1 METFLLNLLK
11 TSLLGSLAILAML
24 VLKPLWRER
33 YRAKT
38 RCWLWLAL
46 AAFLL
51 LPVDFSVKNAPVQA
65 APPKDYT
72 LFVGTDKTA
81 IQSTDNLF
89 GDMAEKSGQSPA
101 QVRDTII
108 QRPVTNPEQKTTRYI
123 PVTTILFYGY
133 LAGAAAFL
141 LYQGVSYALFRRTVR
156 RWKRDVSRADYAA
169 MLSDTARD
177 LGVSAPEMIV
187 CEAISTP
194 AVTGLLRPRLLL
206 PHERYDV
213 QELRYI
219 LRHELCHL
227 KRRDMLLK
235 LVLLAANA
243 MHWFNP
249 VVYLMLRQADED
261 IELACDS
268 AATDGLELPERA
280 AYSRTLL
287 AAVQSSVRALPATT
301 CFGGTVERLKRRI
314 TNVLGAQK
322 KRGLGVVALVLA
334 LTLTAGCAISWGERA
349 QKNDDP
355 FADKSYTVD
364 ILLYEAP
371 AFTDGFTDGT
381 YPSFRTTTN
390 TAGEKYV
397 TLCDAWGSTSIYG
410 PMEEY
415 TLEKQSFYA
424 LFGSTKASPVDDL
437 IQNNKSAWSGHCEEA
452 SDGQPNQV
460 YLLKQKDGSVYLGL
474 AGDYE
479 EDGSELFCSVFRLN
493 EQVNPIYASMD
504 DYAAACVEDLKKGTM
519 TYSVSENNDYASRS
533 IEDTVAD
540 VRVTQLEQADS
551 LGNLSP
557 DGTVLELWYFQYEMK
572 PTNEAGMQIDVI
584 GGQELTDDGYL
595 NENWTH
601 YLTVLH
607 YTYGEKTGYQVIGTY
622 TGNDGLWYNGC
633 SYSGEEK
640 YYLHDFYVDYAGLD
654 LPKMFIPDLLN
665 DTAADGYGR
674 ANQCEARLISGDGSY
689 YFYAPITAW
698 ACNPGTEFW
707 YSRYDT
713 GSYFNAKKLEQ
724 SLDEAKAEW
733 ESTGAKAEKTDA
745 GWRFV
750 THEGM
755 SNTIVTLFDAPDG
768 TCYEV
773 TTHWTFDGSTEENQW
788 GWNRDRAVEGEAV
801 ILQAMVNSFRTSKIL
816 FTDGSPNGSES
827 SDPAPDDTAFQADL
841 QLASNGGASWLSLN
855 TDGMAVGGHD
865 PKDSAP
871 TVLLDTC
878 DYKEYDPSESS
889 PSGSAVPPGGGN
901 PLALCLSLSNSARFT
916 FYEGSDFMLY
926 QHGDTRYYK
935 VSSYGDYATIFDAML
950 AWYNKTPDKEATFES
965 DLVLASNAATVDIL
979 AFCPASGESGSHAP
993 LLTGYSVALD
1003 SYEYKPIDKPK
1014 NLDGLDSVELWPHNA
1029 QATCLIF
1036 YKGTNTVKYVSG
1048 KSERYYRAVGD
1059 FSIVD
1064 NDGRTL
1070 YDLMR
1075 VWYDTAEY
1083 SDMLTSDVRAQ
1094 SKSFSWQE
1102 AAQNW
1107 ANAYYGT
1114 QKEVTS
1120 GSIYKFTWLNVT
1132 VNPAEETTQA
1142 KRKAGEID
1150 DNTYC
1155 FAVRVEFTAE
1165 SANALQSAMAGNT
1178 VKCENPA
1185 APKDAYE
1192 FYRCCTIQ
1200 LRDDGRWYG
1209 TELGTGWLCAIPK
1222 KEGLPPPFFAVF
1234 QRRAGKS
1241 TGTSQRYVV

>member
-38 RCWLWLAL
+38 RCWLWLAM

-141 LYQGVSYALFRRTVR
+141 LYQGISYAHFRRTVR

-169 MLSDTARD
+169 MLSNTARD

-280 AYSRTLL
+280 AYSRTL
-287 AAVQSSVRALPATT
+287 PATT

-322 KRGLGVVALVLA
+322 KRGLGIVALVLA
-334 LTLTAGCAISWGERA
+334 LTLTAGCAVSWGERA

-364 ILLYEAP
+364 TLLYEAP
-371 AFTDGFTDGT
+371 GFTDGFTDGA
-381 YPSFRTTTN
+381 YPTFRTATN
-390 TAGEKYV
+390 PAGEKYV
-397 TLCDAWGSTSIYG
+397 TMFNDLGYALIYG

-415 TLEKQSFYA
+415 KLEKQSFYA
-424 LFGSTKASPVDDL
+424 LFGNTRDASPVDDL
-437 IQNNKSAWSGHCEEA
+437 MQHNKSAWTGYCEEA
-452 SDGQPNQV
+452 KDSQPYQA
-460 YLLKQKDGSVYLGL
+460 YLLEQEDGTIYLGL
-474 AGDYE
+474 SADYA
-479 EDGSELFCSVFRLN
+479 EDGSECFCMVYRL
-493 EQVNPIYASMD
+493 EKEDDTIYPSMD

-540 VRVTQLEQADS
+540 VRVTRLEQGDS

-572 PTNEAGMQIDVI
+572 PTNEAGVQIDVI

-595 NENWTH
+595 NEHWTH

-607 YTYGEKTGYQVIGTY
+607 YTYGEKTGYQIIGTSMS
-622 TGNDGLWYNGC
+622 NDGLWYNGC
-633 SYSGEEK
+633 GYGVDLK

-654 LPKMFIPDLLN
+654 LPKMYIPNLVDGLVE
-665 DTAADGYGR
+665 DGYGHG
-674 ANQCEARLISGDGSY
+674 NSVEGRLISGNGNY
-689 YFYAPITAW
+689 RFYAPISGWTYKPDAKY
-698 ACNPGTEFW
+698 AEYW
-707 YSRYDT
+707 YSSYNT
-713 GSYFNAKKLEQ
+713 GSYFSVTEVDH
-724 SLDEAKAEW
+724 SLYDEKPEW
-733 ESTGAKAEKTDA
+733 ESAGYTAEWIDESC
-745 GWRFV
+745 RFV

-755 SNTIVTLFDAPDG
+755 SNTVVTLFNGPNN
-768 TCYEV
+768 TCYIVEI
-773 TTHWTFDGSTEENQW
+773 HWLFDGSTEENQW
-788 GWNRDRAVEGEAV
+788 GWNRDRAVEEEAV

-816 FTDGSPNGSES
+816 PTTDPVLD
-827 SDPAPDDTAFQADL
+827 DPAFKADL
-841 QLASNGGASWLSLN
+841 QLATNGGASWMYLSKNSAAVSDCNMRNVSPAVKLDECSYTLLN
-855 TDGMAVGGHD
+855 KDFTPADG
-865 PKDSAP
+865 
-871 TVLLDTC
+871 TQVLELW
-878 DYKEYDPSESS
+878 
-889 PSGSAVPPGGGN
+889 
-901 PLALCLSLSNSARFT
+901 LSNNDDSHFA
-916 FYEGSDFMLY
+916 FYEGTNVMLY
-926 QHGDTRYYK
+926 QRDDARYYK
-935 VSSYGDYATIFDAML
+935 VSNFGDYATLYNAML
-950 AWYNKTPDKEATFES
+950 AWFNSAQSGTEPSDASSATTT
-965 DLVLASNAATVDIL
+965 NAVSRDSLIKA
-979 AFCPASGESGSHAP
+979 A
-993 LLTGYSVALD
+993 D
-1003 SYEYKPIDKPK
+1003 SYVDLGGYLWYTAGGKFCRWHE
-1014 NLDGLDSVELWPHNA
+1014 GGSVE
-1029 QATCLIF
+1029 
-1036 YKGTNTVKYVSG
+1036 TVCDLPLDYDTPVSA
-1048 KSERYYRAVGD
+1048 SL
-1059 FSIVD
+1059 STQD
-1064 NDGRTL
+1064 NRILMNYHIGGAIMGSFITDL
-1070 YDLMR
+1070 YDTDGKKLSSINGYNAIAISGDIIVMTDHFMPTPNNMSIS
-1075 VWYDTAEY
+1075 YDCGKTFTEFGDKDWFYGSA
-1083 SDMLTSDVRAQ
+1083 LTED
-1094 SKSFSWQE
+1094 
-1102 AAQNW
+1102 
-1107 ANAYYGT
+1107 GT
-1114 QKEVTS
+1114 YVTS
-1120 GSIYKFTWLNVT
+1120 VNSSLEIRDGYVYTTAVYDINHEKSDDPLVT
-1132 VNPAEETTQA
+1132 H
-1142 KRKAGEID
+1142 
-1150 DNTYC
+1150 
-1155 FAVRVEFTAE
+1155 AVRI
-1165 SANALQSAMAGNT
+1165 SI
-1178 VKCENPA
+1178 K
-1185 APKDAYE
+1185 
-1192 FYRCCTIQ
+1192 
-1200 LRDDGRWYG
+1200 
-1209 TELGTGWLCAIPK
+1209 TGAQEILD
-1222 KEGLPPPFFAVF
+1222 
-1234 QRRAGKS
+1234 
-1241 TGTSQRYVV
+1241 

>member
-46 AAFLL
+46 AVFLL

-65 APPKDYT
+65 EPPKDYT
-72 LFVGTDKTA
+72 LFVGTDKTT

-101 QVRDTII
+101 AVRDTII

-156 RWKRDVSRADYAA
+156 RWKRDVARADYAA

-334 LTLTAGCAISWGERA
+334 LTLTAGCAVGWGERA
-349 QKNDDP
+349 QTQKNDDP

-504 DYAAACVEDLKKGTM
+504 DYAAACVEDLKQGTM
-519 TYSVSENNDYASRS
+519 TYYTSENGNYGSQAV
-533 IEDTVAD
+533 EDTVAD
-540 VRVTQLEQADS
+540 VRVTQLEFADS

-572 PTNEAGMQIDVI
+572 PTNEAGVEIEPV
-584 GGQELTDDGYL
+584 GGQYVTDDGYL
-595 NENWTH
+595 RESWTH
-601 YLTVLH
+601 YLTVLR

-622 TGNDGLWYNGC
+622 TGNDGLWYDGC
-633 SYSGEEK
+633 NYSGEEK
-640 YYLHDFYVDYAGLD
+640 YYLHDFYIDYAGLD
-654 LPKMFIPDLLN
+654 LPKMFIPNLLN
-665 DTAADGYGR
+665 AATDGYGR

-755 SNTIVTLFDAPDG
+755 SNTIVALFDAPDG

-788 GWNRDRAVEGEAV
+788 GWNRDRAVEGEAEV
-801 ILQAMVNSFRTSKIL
+801 LRAMVRSFTVNW
-816 FTDGSPNGSES
+816 DADAAA
-827 SDPAPDDTAFQADL
+827 DPALDDSDFQADL
-841 QLASNGGASWLSLN
+841 QLASNGGAAWMYLSKNSAAVSDCNMRNVTPTVKLDECSYALLNEEFTPDDGKQTLTLWLSN
-855 TDGMAVGGHD
+855 N
-865 PKDSAP
+865 DS
-871 TVLLDTC
+871 
-878 DYKEYDPSESS
+878 SH
-889 PSGSAVPPGGGN
+889 
-901 PLALCLSLSNSARFT
+901 LA
-916 FYEGSDFMLY
+916 FYEGTNVMLY
-926 QHGDTRYYK
+926 QRDDARYYK
-935 VSSYGDYATIFDAML
+935 VSNFGDYATLYDAML
-950 AWYNKTPDKEATFES
+950 AWFNSAQSGTETS
-965 DLVLASNAATVDIL
+965 DASSTTTTNAVSRDSLIKAADSYVDLGGYLWYTAGGKFYRWHEGGSVEVLHDLPVNDVTDTTVDATLSVVSDQVALRYYIGGGIMGSFVTEL
-979 AFCPASGESGSHAP
+979 YGADGKQSATLYGYESIAISGSTIVETTKFPPTVNNLRLSTDGGKTWTSIGDADYFYGSVTEDGSSISYFP
-993 LLTGYSVALD
+993 GALEIRDGYVYTTAVYD
-1003 SYEYKPIDKPK
+1003 IDHQK
-1014 NLDGLDSVELWPHNA
+1014 
-1029 QATCLIF
+1029 
-1036 YKGTNTVKYVSG
+1036 
-1048 KSERYYRAVGD
+1048 
-1059 FSIVD
+1059 
-1064 NDGRTL
+1064 
-1070 YDLMR
+1070 
-1075 VWYDTAEY
+1075 
-1083 SDMLTSDVRAQ
+1083 TSDPL
-1094 SKSFSWQE
+1094 
-1102 AAQNW
+1102 
-1107 ANAYYGT
+1107 
-1114 QKEVTS
+1114 VTHS
-1120 GSIYKFTWLNVT
+1120 
-1132 VNPAEETTQA
+1132 
-1142 KRKAGEID
+1142 
-1150 DNTYC
+1150 
-1155 FAVRVEFTAE
+1155 VRV
-1165 SANALQSAMAGNT
+1165 NL
-1178 VKCENPA
+1178 K
-1185 APKDAYE
+1185 
-1192 FYRCCTIQ
+1192 
-1200 LRDDGRWYG
+1200 
-1209 TELGTGWLCAIPK
+1209 TGAQEILD
-1222 KEGLPPPFFAVF
+1222 
-1234 QRRAGKS
+1234 
-1241 TGTSQRYVV
+1241 

>member
-156 RWKRDVSRADYAA
+156 RWKRDVARADYAA

-322 KRGLGVVALVLA
+322 KRGLGIVALVLA
-334 LTLTAGCAISWGERA
+334 LTLTAGCATSWGSRDA
-349 QKNDDP
+349 STAP
-355 FADKSYTVD
+355 FDGSRYNPMFVFGNSELTTGKDFRPLYYVSDGNGFSVQLSQGNGAKSVALTYGSTVAVYMP
-364 ILLYEAP
+364 LESVTLTQEN
-371 AFTDGFTDGT
+371 FDGT
-381 YPSFRTTTN
+381 LLPDLDTLRGDNKAAWRVQLPDNFDDHDPEASPNLVFLLEQEDGTLYLCIGYHFEGGDAFPEDTDRIRWVYRLEKEDDTLYPSM
-390 TAGEKYV
+390 
-397 TLCDAWGSTSIYG
+397 DA
-410 PMEEY
+410 
-415 TLEKQSFYA
+415 
-424 LFGSTKASPVDDL
+424 
-437 IQNNKSAWSGHCEEA
+437 
-452 SDGQPNQV
+452 
-460 YLLKQKDGSVYLGL
+460 
-474 AGDYE
+474 
-479 EDGSELFCSVFRLN
+479 
-493 EQVNPIYASMD
+493 
-504 DYAAACVEDLKKGTM
+504 YAAAQVEKLKKSTM
-519 TYSVSENNDYASRS
+519 SYCTSEDGNYASQVA
-533 IEDTVAD
+533 EDTVAD
-540 VRVTQLEQADS
+540 VRVTQLEQGDS

-572 PTNEAGMQIDVI
+572 PTNEAGVEIEPV
-584 GGQELTDDGYL
+584 GGQYVTDDGYL
-595 NENWTH
+595 RESRTH
-601 YLTVLH
+601 YLTVLR
-607 YTYGEKTGYQVIGTY
+607 YAYGEKTGYQVIGTY
-622 TGNDGLWYNGC
+622 TGNDGLWYDGC

-640 YYLHDFYVDYAGLD
+640 YYLHDFYIDYAGLD
-654 LPKMFIPDLLN
+654 LPKMFIPNLLN
-665 DTAADGYGR
+665 AATDGYGR

-788 GWNRDRAVEGEAV
+788 GWNRDRAVEGEAEV
-801 ILQAMVNSFRTSKIL
+801 LRAMVRSFTVNW
-816 FTDGSPNGSES
+816 DADAAA
-827 SDPAPDDTAFQADL
+827 DPALDDSDFQADL
-841 QLASNGGASWLSLN
+841 QLASNGGAAWMFLYRDNAAITDRDMLNVTPTVRLDECSYALLHDKFTPADGARSLTLWLSNNDSSHLAFFEG
-855 TDGMAVGGHD
+855 TDI
-865 PKDSAP
+865 
-871 TVLLDTC
+871 
-878 DYKEYDPSESS
+878 
-889 PSGSAVPPGGGN
+889 
-901 PLALCLSLSNSARFT
+901 
-916 FYEGSDFMLY
+916 MLY
-926 QHGDTRYYK
+926 QRDDAYYYK
-935 VSSYGDYATIFDAML
+935 VSDYGDYATLYDAML
-950 AWYNKTPDKEATFES
+950 AWFNSAQSGTEPSDASSATTTNAVS
-965 DLVLASNAATVDIL
+965 RDSLIKAADSYVDLGGYLWYTAGGKLCRWREGGSVETIDTLPIDSLTDSPVRATLSIR
-979 AFCPASGESGSHAP
+979 GSR
-993 LLTGYSVALD
+993 VALNYHIGGATMGTYVTELYNPD
-1003 SYEYKPIDKPK
+1003 GEQYVKIDGYESIAFDNHGNIVKTLQFPPAQNNLSISYD
-1014 NLDGLDSVELWPHNA
+1014 
-1029 QATCLIF
+1029 
-1036 YKGTNTVKYVSG
+1036 SG
-1048 KSERYYRAVGD
+1048 KTWTSIGDADYFYGSVTEDGSSISYFPGALEIRDGYVYTTAV
-1059 FSIVD
+1059 
-1064 NDGRTL
+1064 
-1070 YDLMR
+1070 YDI
-1075 VWYDTAEY
+1075 DHQK
-1083 SDMLTSDVRAQ
+1083 TSDPL
-1094 SKSFSWQE
+1094 
-1102 AAQNW
+1102 
-1107 ANAYYGT
+1107 
-1114 QKEVTS
+1114 VTHS
-1120 GSIYKFTWLNVT
+1120 
-1132 VNPAEETTQA
+1132 
-1142 KRKAGEID
+1142 
-1150 DNTYC
+1150 
-1155 FAVRVEFTAE
+1155 VRV
-1165 SANALQSAMAGNT
+1165 NL
-1178 VKCENPA
+1178 K
-1185 APKDAYE
+1185 
-1192 FYRCCTIQ
+1192 
-1200 LRDDGRWYG
+1200 
-1209 TELGTGWLCAIPK
+1209 TGAQEILD
-1222 KEGLPPPFFAVF
+1222 
-1234 QRRAGKS
+1234 
-1241 TGTSQRYVV
+1241 

>member
-46 AAFLL
+46 AVFLL

-156 RWKRDVSRADYAA
+156 RWKRDVTRADYAA
-169 MLSDTARD
+169 MLSDTAHD

-334 LTLTAGCAISWGERA
+334 LTLTAGCAVSWGERA

-364 ILLYEAP
+364 TLLYEAP
-371 AFTDGFTDGT
+371 GFTDGFTDGA
-381 YPSFRTTTN
+381 YPTFRTATN
-390 TAGEKYV
+390 PAGEKYV
-397 TLCDAWGSTSIYG
+397 TMFNDLGYALIYG

-415 TLEKQSFYA
+415 KLEKQSFYA
-424 LFGSTKASPVDDL
+424 LFGNTRDASPVDDL
-437 IQNNKSAWSGHCEEA
+437 MQHNKSAWTGYCEEA
-452 SDGQPNQV
+452 KDSQPYQA
-460 YLLKQKDGSVYLGL
+460 YLLEQEDGTIYLGL
-474 AGDYE
+474 SADYA
-479 EDGSELFCSVFRLN
+479 EDGSECFCMVYRLN
-493 EQVNPIYASMD
+493 EQINPIYASMD
-504 DYAAACVEDLKKGTM
+504 DYAAACVAELKKGTM

-540 VRVTQLEQADS
+540 VRVTRLEQGDS

-572 PTNEAGMQIDVI
+572 PTNEADMQIDVI

-607 YTYGEKTGYQVIGTY
+607 YTSGEKTGYQIIGTSMS
-622 TGNDGLWYNGC
+622 NDGLWYNGC
-633 SYSGEEK
+633 GYGVDLK

-654 LPKMFIPDLLN
+654 LPKMYIPNLVDGLVE
-665 DTAADGYGR
+665 DGYGHG
-674 ANQCEARLISGDGSY
+674 NTVEGRLISGNGNYS
-689 YFYAPITAW
+689 FYVPISGWTYKPDAEY
-698 ACNPGTEFW
+698 AEYW
-707 YSRYDT
+707 YSSYNT
-713 GSYFNAKKLEQ
+713 GSYFSVTEVDH
-724 SLDEAKAEW
+724 SLYDEKPEW
-733 ESTGAKAEKTDA
+733 ESAGYTAEWIDESC
-745 GWRFV
+745 RFV

-755 SNTIVTLFDAPDG
+755 SNTVVTLFNGPNN
-768 TCYEV
+768 TCYIVEI
-773 TTHWTFDGSTEENQW
+773 HWLFDGSTEENQW
-788 GWNRDRAVEGEAV
+788 GWNRDRAVEEEAV

-816 FTDGSPNGSES
+816 PTTDPVLD
-827 SDPAPDDTAFQADL
+827 DPAFKADL
-841 QLASNGGASWLSLN
+841 QLATNGGASWMYLSKNSAAVSDCNMRNVSPAVKLDECSYTLLN
-855 TDGMAVGGHD
+855 KDFTPADG
-865 PKDSAP
+865 
-871 TVLLDTC
+871 TQVLELW
-878 DYKEYDPSESS
+878 
-889 PSGSAVPPGGGN
+889 
-901 PLALCLSLSNSARFT
+901 LSNNDDSHFA
-916 FYEGSDFMLY
+916 FYEGTNVMLY
-926 QHGDTRYYK
+926 QRDDARYYK
-935 VSSYGDYATIFDAML
+935 VSNFGDYATLYNAML
-950 AWYNKTPDKEATFES
+950 AWFNSAQSGTETS
-965 DLVLASNAATVDIL
+965 DASSTTTTNAVTRDSLIKSA
-979 AFCPASGESGSHAP
+979 
-993 LLTGYSVALD
+993 D
-1003 SYEYKPIDKPK
+1003 SYVDHGGYLWYTAGGKFYRWHE
-1014 NLDGLDSVELWPHNA
+1014 GGSVETVCDLPLDYDTPVSASLSTQDDRILMNYHIGG
-1029 QATCLIF
+1029 ATMGSFI
-1036 YKGTNTVKYVSG
+1036 T
-1048 KSERYYRAVGD
+1048 D
-1059 FSIVD
+1059 
-1064 NDGRTL
+1064 L
-1070 YDLMR
+1070 YDTDGKKLSSINGYNAIAISGDIIVMTDHFMPTPNNMSIS
-1075 VWYDTAEY
+1075 YDCGKTFTEFGDKDWFYGSA
-1083 SDMLTSDVRAQ
+1083 LTED
-1094 SKSFSWQE
+1094 
-1102 AAQNW
+1102 
-1107 ANAYYGT
+1107 GT
-1114 QKEVTS
+1114 YVTS
-1120 GSIYKFTWLNVT
+1120 VNSSLEIRDGYVYTTAVYDINHEKSDDPLVT
-1132 VNPAEETTQA
+1132 H
-1142 KRKAGEID
+1142 
-1150 DNTYC
+1150 
-1155 FAVRVEFTAE
+1155 AVRI
-1165 SANALQSAMAGNT
+1165 SI
-1178 VKCENPA
+1178 K
-1185 APKDAYE
+1185 
-1192 FYRCCTIQ
+1192 
-1200 LRDDGRWYG
+1200 
-1209 TELGTGWLCAIPK
+1209 TGAQEILD
-1222 KEGLPPPFFAVF
+1222 
-1234 QRRAGKS
+1234 
-1241 TGTSQRYVV
+1241 

>member
-51 LPVDFSVKNAPVQA
+51 LPIDFSVKNAPVQA

-141 LYQGVSYALFRRTVR
+141 LYQGVSYAHFRRTVR
-156 RWKRDVSRADYAA
+156 RWKRDVARVDYASL
-169 MLSDTARD
+169 LSDTARD

-322 KRGLGVVALVLA
+322 KRGLGIVALVLA
-334 LTLTAGCAISWGERA
+334 LTLTAGCAVSWGEGP
-349 QKNDDP
+349 QNSSP
-355 FADKSYTVD
+355 FDGSRYEASFVAENTGITIGENCYFFRSLSGLYCQLSQAEDGDTVT
-364 ILLYEAP
+364 LLYGSESL
-371 AFTDGFTDGT
+371 
-381 YPSFRTTTN
+381 SFSPMER
-390 TAGEKYV
+390 V
-397 TLCDAWGSTSIYG
+397 TLTDENFETTFFPDMAALRSDNKAAWRVRL
-410 PMEEY
+410 P
-415 TLEKQSFYA
+415 
-424 LFGSTKASPVDDL
+424 DDFDDRDPEAAPNL
-437 IQNNKSAWSGHCEEA
+437 IF
-452 SDGQPNQV
+452 
-460 YLLKQKDGSVYLGL
+460 LLKQNDGALYLCIGYHFDSGDVYTKGAENIRWIYRL
-474 AGDYE
+474 DQ
-479 EDGSELFCSVFRLN
+479 EDN
-493 EQVNPIYASMD
+493 TIYASMD
-504 DYAAACVEDLKKGTM
+504 AYVAACVEELKSGTM
-519 TYSVSENNDYASRS
+519 TYYVEGAGAV
-533 IEDTVAD
+533 EDTVAD
-540 VRVTQLEQADS
+540 VRVTQLEFADS

-595 NENWTH
+595 NEHWTH

-607 YTYGEKTGYQVIGTY
+607 YTSGEKTGYQIIGTSMS
-622 TGNDGLWYNGC
+622 NDGLWYNGC
-633 SYSGEEK
+633 SYGVDLK

-654 LPKMFIPDLLN
+654 LPKMYIPDLVDGLVE
-665 DTAADGYGR
+665 DGYGHG
-674 ANQCEARLISGDGSY
+674 NSVEGRLVSGSTYNFCY
-689 YFYAPITAW
+689 YYVPITGW
-698 ACNPGTEFW
+698 ACSPGTDYW

-713 GSYFNAKKLEQ
+713 GSYFSVKKLERGIN
-724 SLDEAKAEW
+724 DAKAEW
-733 ESTGAKAEKTDA
+733 ESTGVTGEKVDT
-745 GWRFV
+745 GCWRYV

-755 SNTIVTLFDAPDG
+755 SNTIVTLFAGPNN
-768 TCYEV
+768 TTYEV
-773 TTHWTFDGSTEENQW
+773 EIHWLFDGSTEENQW
-788 GWNRDRAVEGEAV
+788 GWNHDRAVEEEAV
-801 ILQAMVNSFRTSKIL
+801 ILQAMVKHFTINGGIY
-816 FTDGSPNGSES
+816 FTDGSSDSES
-827 SDPAPDDTAFQADL
+827 PADTAFLTDL
-841 QLASNGGASWLSLN
+841 QLAANGGIESLTLFPAATSSIISPCEPVSTEGSELHVDLSNYGYSSTSEPENISLLNHIRIDLKGDSQSWF
-855 TDGMAVGGHD
+855 
-865 PKDSAP
+865 
-871 TVLLDTC
+871 
-878 DYKEYDPSESS
+878 ESYQ
-889 PSGSAVPPGGGN
+889 GGN
-901 PLALCLSLSNSARFT
+901 VIGYCAENRPT
-916 FYEGSDFMLY
+916 E
-926 QHGDTRYYK
+926 YY
-935 VSSYGDYATIFDAML
+935 
-950 AWYNKTPDKEATFES
+950 
-965 DLVLASNAATVDIL
+965 L
-979 AFCPASGESGSHAP
+979 AF
-993 LLTGYSVALD
+993 
-1003 SYEYKPIDKPK
+1003 
-1014 NLDGLDSVELWPHNA
+1014 
-1029 QATCLIF
+1029 
-1036 YKGTNTVKYVSG
+1036 
-1048 KSERYYRAVGD
+1048 GD
-1059 FSIVD
+1059 F
-1064 NDGRTL
+1064 GKYATL
-1070 YDLMR
+1070 YDVILEWYHSAQSGTKPSDASSTTTTNAVSR
-1075 VWYDTAEY
+1075 DSLIKAADSYVDLGGYLWYTAGGKFCRWREGGSVETVCDLPLDYDTPVSASLSTQDNRILMNYHIGGATMGSFITDLYDTDGKKLSSINGYNAIAISGDIIVMTDHFMPTPNNMSISYDCGKTFTEFGDKDWFY
-1083 SDMLTSDVRAQ
+1083 GSALTED
-1094 SKSFSWQE
+1094 
-1102 AAQNW
+1102 
-1107 ANAYYGT
+1107 GT
-1114 QKEVTS
+1114 YVTS
-1120 GSIYKFTWLNVT
+1120 VNSSLEIRDGYVYTTAVYDINHEKSDDPLVT
-1132 VNPAEETTQA
+1132 H
-1142 KRKAGEID
+1142 
-1150 DNTYC
+1150 
-1155 FAVRVEFTAE
+1155 AVRI
-1165 SANALQSAMAGNT
+1165 SI
-1178 VKCENPA
+1178 K
-1185 APKDAYE
+1185 
-1192 FYRCCTIQ
+1192 
-1200 LRDDGRWYG
+1200 
-1209 TELGTGWLCAIPK
+1209 TGAQEILD
-1222 KEGLPPPFFAVF
+1222 
-1234 QRRAGKS
+1234 
-1241 TGTSQRYVV
+1241 

>member
-46 AAFLL
+46 AVFLL

-72 LFVGTDKTA
+72 LFVGTDKTT

-156 RWKRDVSRADYAA
+156 RWKRDVSRADYASL
-169 MLSDTARD
+169 LSDTARD

-206 PHERYDV
+206 PHEHYDV

-219 LRHELCHL
+219 LRHELWHL

-334 LTLTAGCAISWGERA
+334 LTLTAGCAVSWGERA
-349 QKNDDP
+349 QTQKNDDP

-572 PTNEAGMQIDVI
+572 PTNEAGAQINIV

-607 YTYGEKTGYQVIGTY
+607 YTSGEKTGYQIIGT
-622 TGNDGLWYNGC
+622 TMSNDGLFYNGC
-633 SYSGEEK
+633 GYSGEETS
-640 YYLHDFYVDYAGLD
+640 YLHDFYVDYAGLE
-654 LPKMFIPDLLN
+654 LPKMFIPNLLN
-665 DTAADGYGR
+665 AATDGYGR

-768 TCYEV
+768 ICYEV

-788 GWNRDRAVEGEAV
+788 GWNRDRAVEGEAA
-801 ILQAMVNSFRTSKIL
+801 ILQAMTDSFTITGKIL
-816 FTDGSPNGSES
+816 LSQEDASAASTGFDALDAALDALGDMNVTADPLGHAVMVPNATAKWDDRNGTNIAYRAEIAKQFRQYSWKEAS
-827 SDPAPDDTAFQADL
+827 NVAQFGEEVLSVQCGRWNFYLYSNYKNVLSFFDQESDPKGYPYAFEITNAGAENAVWDAFYKWYEEAVAADNGKQTVTPAATDTLSRASITKSADSYVDNDDYL
-841 QLASNGGASWLSLN
+841 WYISGGKLCRWR
-855 TDGMAVGGHD
+855 
-865 PKDSAP
+865 
-871 TVLLDTC
+871 
-878 DYKEYDPSESS
+878 E
-889 PSGSAVPPGGGN
+889 GSAVETICTLPIDSLTDSPVR
-901 PLALCLSLSNSARFT
+901 ATLSI
-916 FYEGSDFMLY
+916 M
-926 QHGDTRYYK
+926 
-935 VSSYGDYATIFDAML
+935 VSR
-950 AWYNKTPDKEATFES
+950 
-965 DLVLASNAATVDIL
+965 
-979 AFCPASGESGSHAP
+979 
-993 LLTGYSVALD
+993 VALRYHIGGATMGTYVTELYNSD
-1003 SYEYKPIDKPK
+1003 GEQYVKIDGYESIAFDNHGNIVKTLQFPPAQNNLSISYD
-1014 NLDGLDSVELWPHNA
+1014 
-1029 QATCLIF
+1029 
-1036 YKGTNTVKYVSG
+1036 SG
-1048 KSERYYRAVGD
+1048 KTWTAIGDADYFYGSVTEDGSSISYFPGALEIRDGYVYTTAV
-1059 FSIVD
+1059 
-1064 NDGRTL
+1064 
-1070 YDLMR
+1070 YDI
-1075 VWYDTAEY
+1075 DHQK
-1083 SDMLTSDVRAQ
+1083 TSDPL
-1094 SKSFSWQE
+1094 
-1102 AAQNW
+1102 
-1107 ANAYYGT
+1107 
-1114 QKEVTS
+1114 VTHS
-1120 GSIYKFTWLNVT
+1120 
-1132 VNPAEETTQA
+1132 
-1142 KRKAGEID
+1142 
-1150 DNTYC
+1150 
-1155 FAVRVEFTAE
+1155 VRV
-1165 SANALQSAMAGNT
+1165 NL
-1178 VKCENPA
+1178 K
-1185 APKDAYE
+1185 
-1192 FYRCCTIQ
+1192 
-1200 LRDDGRWYG
+1200 
-1209 TELGTGWLCAIPK
+1209 TGAQEILD
-1222 KEGLPPPFFAVF
+1222 
-1234 QRRAGKS
+1234 
-1241 TGTSQRYVV
+1241 

>member
-46 AAFLL
+46 AVFLL

-72 LFVGTDKTA
+72 LFVGTDKTT

-156 RWKRDVSRADYAA
+156 RWKRDVSRADYASL
-169 MLSDTARD
+169 LSDTARD

-206 PHERYDV
+206 PHEHYDV

-334 LTLTAGCAISWGERA
+334 LTLTAGCAVSWGERA
-349 QKNDDP
+349 QTQKNDDP

-572 PTNEAGMQIDVI
+572 PTNEAGAQINIV

-607 YTYGEKTGYQVIGTY
+607 YTSGEKTGYQIIGTY

-788 GWNRDRAVEGEAV
+788 GWNRDRAVEGEAEV
-801 ILQAMVNSFRTSKIL
+801 LRAMVRSFTVNW
-816 FTDGSPNGSES
+816 DADAAA
-827 SDPAPDDTAFQADL
+827 DPALDDSDFQADL
-841 QLASNGGASWLSLN
+841 QLASNGGAAWMYLSKNSAAVSDCNMRNVTPTVKLDECSYALLNEEFTPDDGKQTLTLWLSN
-855 TDGMAVGGHD
+855 N
-865 PKDSAP
+865 DS
-871 TVLLDTC
+871 
-878 DYKEYDPSESS
+878 SH
-889 PSGSAVPPGGGN
+889 
-901 PLALCLSLSNSARFT
+901 LA
-916 FYEGSDFMLY
+916 FYEGTNVMLY
-926 QHGDTRYYK
+926 QRDDARYYK
-935 VSSYGDYATIFDAML
+935 VSNFGDYATLYDAML
-950 AWYNKTPDKEATFES
+950 AWFNSAQSGTETS
-965 DLVLASNAATVDIL
+965 DASSTTTTNAVSRDSLIKA
-979 AFCPASGESGSHAP
+979 A
-993 LLTGYSVALD
+993 D
-1003 SYEYKPIDKPK
+1003 SY
-1014 NLDGLDSVELWPHNA
+1014 
-1029 QATCLIF
+1029 
-1036 YKGTNTVKYVSG
+1036 
-1048 KSERYYRAVGD
+1048 
-1059 FSIVD
+1059 VD
-1064 NDGRTL
+1064 NDDYLWYISGGKLCRWHEGGSVETLRELPYNDVTDQPAIATLAVEYDQVALRWHIGGATTGTTMLELYGADGKRTMEL
-1070 YDLMR
+1070 DGSAPFAISGSTIVETTKFPPTVNNLRLSTDGGKTWTSIGDADYFYGSVTEDGSSISYFPGALEIRDGYVYTAAVYDI
-1075 VWYDTAEY
+1075 DHQK
-1083 SDMLTSDVRAQ
+1083 TSDPL
-1094 SKSFSWQE
+1094 
-1102 AAQNW
+1102 
-1107 ANAYYGT
+1107 
-1114 QKEVTS
+1114 VTHS
-1120 GSIYKFTWLNVT
+1120 
-1132 VNPAEETTQA
+1132 
-1142 KRKAGEID
+1142 
-1150 DNTYC
+1150 
-1155 FAVRVEFTAE
+1155 VRV
-1165 SANALQSAMAGNT
+1165 NL
-1178 VKCENPA
+1178 K
-1185 APKDAYE
+1185 
-1192 FYRCCTIQ
+1192 
-1200 LRDDGRWYG
+1200 
-1209 TELGTGWLCAIPK
+1209 TGAQEILD
-1222 KEGLPPPFFAVF
+1222 
-1234 QRRAGKS
+1234 
-1241 TGTSQRYVV
+1241 

>member
-38 RCWLWLAL
+38 RCWLWL

-141 LYQGVSYALFRRTVR
+141 LYQGISYAHFRRTVR

-169 MLSDTARD
+169 MLSNTARD

-322 KRGLGVVALVLA
+322 KRGLGIVALVLA
-334 LTLTAGCAISWGERA
+334 LTLTAGCAVSWGERA

-364 ILLYEAP
+364 TLLYEAP
-371 AFTDGFTDGT
+371 GFTDGFTDGA
-381 YPSFRTTTN
+381 YPTFRTATN
-390 TAGEKYV
+390 PAGEKYV
-397 TLCDAWGSTSIYG
+397 TMFNDLGYALIYG

-415 TLEKQSFYA
+415 KLEKQSFYA
-424 LFGSTKASPVDDL
+424 LFGNTRDASPVDDL
-437 IQNNKSAWSGHCEEA
+437 MQHNKSAWTGYCEEA
-452 SDGQPNQV
+452 KDSQPYQA
-460 YLLKQKDGSVYLGL
+460 YLLEQEDGTIYLGL
-474 AGDYE
+474 SADYA
-479 EDGSELFCSVFRLN
+479 EDGSECFCMVYRL
-493 EQVNPIYASMD
+493 EKEDDTIYPSMD

-540 VRVTQLEQADS
+540 VRVTRLEQGDS

-572 PTNEAGMQIDVI
+572 PTNEAGVQIDVI

-595 NENWTH
+595 NEHWTH

-607 YTYGEKTGYQVIGTY
+607 YTYGEKTGYQIIGTSMS
-622 TGNDGLWYNGC
+622 NDGLWYNGC
-633 SYSGEEK
+633 GYGVDLK

-654 LPKMFIPDLLN
+654 LPKMYIPNLVDGLVE
-665 DTAADGYGR
+665 DGYGHG
-674 ANQCEARLISGDGSY
+674 NSVEGRLISGNGNY
-689 YFYAPITAW
+689 RFYAPISGWTYKPDAKY
-698 ACNPGTEFW
+698 AEYW
-707 YSRYDT
+707 YSSYNT
-713 GSYFNAKKLEQ
+713 GSYFSVTEVDH
-724 SLDEAKAEW
+724 SLYDEKPEW
-733 ESTGAKAEKTDA
+733 ESAGYTAEWIDESC
-745 GWRFV
+745 RFV

-755 SNTIVTLFDAPDG
+755 SNTVVTLFNGPNN
-768 TCYEV
+768 TCYIVEI
-773 TTHWTFDGSTEENQW
+773 HWLFDGSTEENQW
-788 GWNRDRAVEGEAV
+788 GWNRDRAVEEEAV

-816 FTDGSPNGSES
+816 PTTDPVLD
-827 SDPAPDDTAFQADL
+827 DPAFKADL
-841 QLASNGGASWLSLN
+841 QLATNGGASWMYLSKNSAAVSDCNMRNVSPAVKLDECSYTLLN
-855 TDGMAVGGHD
+855 KDFTPADG
-865 PKDSAP
+865 
-871 TVLLDTC
+871 TQVLELW
-878 DYKEYDPSESS
+878 
-889 PSGSAVPPGGGN
+889 
-901 PLALCLSLSNSARFT
+901 LSNNDDSHFA
-916 FYEGSDFMLY
+916 FYEGTNVMLY
-926 QHGDTRYYK
+926 QRDDARYYK
-935 VSSYGDYATIFDAML
+935 VSNFGDYATLYNAML
-950 AWYNKTPDKEATFES
+950 AWFNSAQSGTEPSDASSATTT
-965 DLVLASNAATVDIL
+965 NAVSRDSLIKA
-979 AFCPASGESGSHAP
+979 A
-993 LLTGYSVALD
+993 D
-1003 SYEYKPIDKPK
+1003 SYVDLGGYLWYTAGGKFCRWHE
-1014 NLDGLDSVELWPHNA
+1014 GGSVE
-1029 QATCLIF
+1029 
-1036 YKGTNTVKYVSG
+1036 TVCDLPLDYDTPVSA
-1048 KSERYYRAVGD
+1048 SL
-1059 FSIVD
+1059 STQD
-1064 NDGRTL
+1064 NRILMNYHIGGAIMGSFITDL
-1070 YDLMR
+1070 YDTDGKKLSSINGYNAIAISGDIIVMTDYFMPTPNNMSIS
-1075 VWYDTAEY
+1075 YDCGKTFTEFGDKDWFYGSA
-1083 SDMLTSDVRAQ
+1083 LTED
-1094 SKSFSWQE
+1094 
-1102 AAQNW
+1102 
-1107 ANAYYGT
+1107 GT
-1114 QKEVTS
+1114 YVTS
-1120 GSIYKFTWLNVT
+1120 VNSSLEIRDGYVYTTAVYDINHEKSDDPLVT
-1132 VNPAEETTQA
+1132 H
-1142 KRKAGEID
+1142 
-1150 DNTYC
+1150 
-1155 FAVRVEFTAE
+1155 AVRI
-1165 SANALQSAMAGNT
+1165 SI
-1178 VKCENPA
+1178 K
-1185 APKDAYE
+1185 
-1192 FYRCCTIQ
+1192 
-1200 LRDDGRWYG
+1200 
-1209 TELGTGWLCAIPK
+1209 TGAQEILD
-1222 KEGLPPPFFAVF
+1222 
-1234 QRRAGKS
+1234 
-1241 TGTSQRYVV
+1241 

>member
-38 RCWLWLAL
+38 RCWLWLAM

-141 LYQGVSYALFRRTVR
+141 LYQGISYAHFRRTVR

-169 MLSDTARD
+169 MLSNTARD

-322 KRGLGVVALVLA
+322 KRGLGIVALVLA
-334 LTLTAGCAISWGERA
+334 LTLTAGCAVSWGERA

-364 ILLYEAP
+364 TLLYEAP
-371 AFTDGFTDGT
+371 GFTDGFTDGA
-381 YPSFRTTTN
+381 YPTFRTATN
-390 TAGEKYV
+390 PAGEKYV
-397 TLCDAWGSTSIYG
+397 TMFNDLGYALIYG

-415 TLEKQSFYA
+415 KLEKQSFYA
-424 LFGSTKASPVDDL
+424 LFGNTRDASPVDDL
-437 IQNNKSAWSGHCEEA
+437 MQHNKSAWTGYCEEA
-452 SDGQPNQV
+452 KDSQPYQA
-460 YLLKQKDGSVYLGL
+460 YLLEQEDGTIYLGL
-474 AGDYE
+474 SADYA
-479 EDGSELFCSVFRLN
+479 EDGSECFCMVYRL
-493 EQVNPIYASMD
+493 EKEDDTIYASMD

-540 VRVTQLEQADS
+540 VRVTRLEQADS

-572 PTNEAGMQIDVI
+572 PTNEAGAQINIV

-595 NENWTH
+595 NEHWTH

-607 YTYGEKTGYQVIGTY
+607 YTYGEKTGYQILGTSMS
-622 TGNDGLWYNGC
+622 NDGLWYNGC
-633 SYSGEEK
+633 SYGVDLK

-654 LPKMFIPDLLN
+654 LPKMYIPNLVDGLVE
-665 DTAADGYGR
+665 DGYGHG
-674 ANQCEARLISGDGSY
+674 NSVEGRLVSGSTYNFCY
-689 YFYAPITAW
+689 YYVPITGW
-698 ACNPGTEFW
+698 ACSPGTDYW

-713 GSYFNAKKLEQ
+713 GSYFSVKKLERGIN
-724 SLDEAKAEW
+724 DAKAEW
-733 ESTGAKAEKTDA
+733 ESTGVTGEKVDT
-745 GWRFV
+745 GCCRFV

-755 SNTIVTLFDAPDG
+755 SNTVVTLFNGPNN
-768 TCYEV
+768 TCYIVEI
-773 TTHWTFDGSTEENQW
+773 HWLFDGSTEENQW
-788 GWNRDRAVEGEAV
+788 GWNRDRAVEEEAV

-816 FTDGSPNGSES
+816 PTTDPVLD
-827 SDPAPDDTAFQADL
+827 DPAFKADL
-841 QLASNGGASWLSLN
+841 QLATNGGASWMYLSKNSAAVSDCNMRNVSPAVKLDECSYTLLN
-855 TDGMAVGGHD
+855 KDFTPADG
-865 PKDSAP
+865 
-871 TVLLDTC
+871 TQVLELW
-878 DYKEYDPSESS
+878 
-889 PSGSAVPPGGGN
+889 
-901 PLALCLSLSNSARFT
+901 LSNNDDSHFA
-916 FYEGSDFMLY
+916 FYEGTNVMLY
-926 QHGDTRYYK
+926 QRDDARYYK
-935 VSSYGDYATIFDAML
+935 VSNFGDYATLYNAML
-950 AWYNKTPDKEATFES
+950 AWFNSAQSGTEPSDASSATTT
-965 DLVLASNAATVDIL
+965 NAVSRDSLIKA
-979 AFCPASGESGSHAP
+979 A
-993 LLTGYSVALD
+993 D
-1003 SYEYKPIDKPK
+1003 SYVDLGGYLWYTAGGKFCRWHE
-1014 NLDGLDSVELWPHNA
+1014 GGSVE
-1029 QATCLIF
+1029 
-1036 YKGTNTVKYVSG
+1036 TVCDLPLDYDTPVSA
-1048 KSERYYRAVGD
+1048 SL
-1059 FSIVD
+1059 STQD
-1064 NDGRTL
+1064 NRILMNYHIGGAIMGSFITDL
-1070 YDLMR
+1070 YDTDGKKLSSINGYNAIAISGDIIVMTDYFMPTPNNMSIS
-1075 VWYDTAEY
+1075 YDCGKTFTEFGDKDWFYGSA
-1083 SDMLTSDVRAQ
+1083 LTED
-1094 SKSFSWQE
+1094 
-1102 AAQNW
+1102 
-1107 ANAYYGT
+1107 GT
-1114 QKEVTS
+1114 YVTS
-1120 GSIYKFTWLNVT
+1120 VNSSLEIRDGYVYTTAVYDINHEKSDDPLVT
-1132 VNPAEETTQA
+1132 H
-1142 KRKAGEID
+1142 
-1150 DNTYC
+1150 
-1155 FAVRVEFTAE
+1155 AVRI
-1165 SANALQSAMAGNT
+1165 SI
-1178 VKCENPA
+1178 K
-1185 APKDAYE
+1185 
-1192 FYRCCTIQ
+1192 
-1200 LRDDGRWYG
+1200 
-1209 TELGTGWLCAIPK
+1209 TGAQEILD
-1222 KEGLPPPFFAVF
+1222 
-1234 QRRAGKS
+1234 
-1241 TGTSQRYVV
+1241 

>member
-1 METFLLNLLK
+1 
-11 TSLLGSLAILAML
+11 
-24 VLKPLWRER
+24 
-33 YRAKT
+33 
-38 RCWLWLAL
+38 
-46 AAFLL
+46 
-51 LPVDFSVKNAPVQA
+51 
-65 APPKDYT
+65 
-72 LFVGTDKTA
+72 
-81 IQSTDNLF
+81 
-89 GDMAEKSGQSPA
+89 MAEKSGQSPA

-169 MLSDTARD
+169 MISDTARD

-206 PHERYDV
+206 PHEHYDV

-334 LTLTAGCAISWGERA
+334 LTLTAGCAVSWGERA
-349 QKNDDP
+349 QTQKNDDP

-371 AFTDGFTDGT
+371 GFTDGFTDGA
-381 YPSFRTTTN
+381 YPTFRTATN
-390 TAGEKYV
+390 PAGEKYV
-397 TLCDAWGSTSIYG
+397 TMFNDLGYALIYG

-415 TLEKQSFYA
+415 KLEKQSFYA
-424 LFGSTKASPVDDL
+424 LFGNTRDASPVDDL
-437 IQNNKSAWSGHCEEA
+437 MQHNKSAWTGYCEEA
-452 SDGQPNQV
+452 KDSQPYQA
-460 YLLKQKDGSVYLGL
+460 YLLEQEDGTIYLGL
-474 AGDYE
+474 SADYA
-479 EDGSELFCSVFRLN
+479 EDGSECFCMVYRL
-493 EQVNPIYASMD
+493 EKEDDTIYASMD
-504 DYAAACVEDLKKGTM
+504 DYAAERVAELKKGTM
-519 TYSVSENNDYASRS
+519 TYSVSENNEYASRS

-607 YTYGEKTGYQVIGTY
+607 YTSGEQTGYQVIGTY

-768 TCYEV
+768 ICYEV

-788 GWNRDRAVEGEAV
+788 GWNRDRAVEGEAA
-801 ILQAMVNSFRTSKIL
+801 ILQAMTDSFTITGKIL
-816 FTDGSPNGSES
+816 LSQEDASAASTGFDALDAALDALGDMNVTADPLGHAVMVPNATAKWDDRNGTNIAYRAEIAKQFRQYSWKEAS
-827 SDPAPDDTAFQADL
+827 NVAQFGEEVLSVQCGRWNFYLYSNYKNVLSFFDQESDPKGYPYAFEITNAGAENAVWDAFYKWYEEAVAADNGKQTVTPAATDTLSRASITKSADSYVDNDDYL
-841 QLASNGGASWLSLN
+841 WYISGGKLCRWR
-855 TDGMAVGGHD
+855 
-865 PKDSAP
+865 
-871 TVLLDTC
+871 
-878 DYKEYDPSESS
+878 E
-889 PSGSAVPPGGGN
+889 GSAVETICTLPIDSLTDSPVR
-901 PLALCLSLSNSARFT
+901 ATLSI
-916 FYEGSDFMLY
+916 M
-926 QHGDTRYYK
+926 
-935 VSSYGDYATIFDAML
+935 VSR
-950 AWYNKTPDKEATFES
+950 
-965 DLVLASNAATVDIL
+965 
-979 AFCPASGESGSHAP
+979 
-993 LLTGYSVALD
+993 VALRYHIGGATMGTYVTELYNSD
-1003 SYEYKPIDKPK
+1003 GEQYVKIDGYESIAFDNHGNIVKTLQFPPAQNNLSISYD
-1014 NLDGLDSVELWPHNA
+1014 
-1029 QATCLIF
+1029 
-1036 YKGTNTVKYVSG
+1036 SG
-1048 KSERYYRAVGD
+1048 KTWTAIGDADYFYGSVTEDGSSISYFPGALEIRDGYVYTTAV
-1059 FSIVD
+1059 
-1064 NDGRTL
+1064 
-1070 YDLMR
+1070 YDI
-1075 VWYDTAEY
+1075 DHQK
-1083 SDMLTSDVRAQ
+1083 TSDPL
-1094 SKSFSWQE
+1094 
-1102 AAQNW
+1102 
-1107 ANAYYGT
+1107 
-1114 QKEVTS
+1114 VTHS
-1120 GSIYKFTWLNVT
+1120 
-1132 VNPAEETTQA
+1132 
-1142 KRKAGEID
+1142 
-1150 DNTYC
+1150 
-1155 FAVRVEFTAE
+1155 VRV
-1165 SANALQSAMAGNT
+1165 NL
-1178 VKCENPA
+1178 K
-1185 APKDAYE
+1185 
-1192 FYRCCTIQ
+1192 
-1200 LRDDGRWYG
+1200 
-1209 TELGTGWLCAIPK
+1209 TGAQEILD
-1222 KEGLPPPFFAVF
+1222 
-1234 QRRAGKS
+1234 
-1241 TGTSQRYVV
+1241 

>member
-38 RCWLWLAL
+38 RCWLWLAM

-141 LYQGVSYALFRRTVR
+141 LYQGLSYAHFRRTVR
-156 RWKRDVSRADYAA
+156 RWKRDVARADYAA
-169 MLSDTARD
+169 MLSYTAHD

-206 PHERYDV
+206 PHEHYDV

-334 LTLTAGCAISWGERA
+334 LTLTAGCAVSWGERA

-364 ILLYEAP
+364 TLLYEAP
-371 AFTDGFTDGT
+371 GFTDGFTDGA
-381 YPSFRTTTN
+381 YPTFRTATN
-390 TAGEKYV
+390 PAGEKYV
-397 TLCDAWGSTSIYG
+397 TMFNDLGYALIYG

-415 TLEKQSFYA
+415 KLEKQSFYA
-424 LFGSTKASPVDDL
+424 LFGNTRDASPVDDL
-437 IQNNKSAWSGHCEEA
+437 MQHNKSAWTGYCEEA
-452 SDGQPNQV
+452 KDSQPYQA
-460 YLLKQKDGSVYLGL
+460 YLLEQEDGTIYLGL
-474 AGDYE
+474 SADYA
-479 EDGSELFCSVFRLN
+479 EDGSECFCMVYRLN
-493 EQVNPIYASMD
+493 EQINPIYASMD

-540 VRVTQLEQADS
+540 VRVTQLEFADS

-572 PTNEAGMQIDVI
+572 PTNEAGVQIDVI

-595 NENWTH
+595 NEHWTH

-607 YTYGEKTGYQVIGTY
+607 YTYGEKTGYQIIGTSMS
-622 TGNDGLWYNGC
+622 NDGLWYNGC
-633 SYSGEEK
+633 GYGVDLK

-654 LPKMFIPDLLN
+654 LPKMYIPNLVDGLVE
-665 DTAADGYGR
+665 DGYGHG
-674 ANQCEARLISGDGSY
+674 NSVEGRLISGNGNYS
-689 YFYAPITAW
+689 FYAPISGWTYKPDAEY
-698 ACNPGTEFW
+698 AEYW
-707 YSRYDT
+707 YSSYNT
-713 GSYFNAKKLEQ
+713 GSYFSVTEVDH
-724 SLDEAKAEW
+724 SLYDEKPEW
-733 ESTGAKAEKTDA
+733 ESAGYTAEWIDESC
-745 GWRFV
+745 RFV

-755 SNTIVTLFDAPDG
+755 SNTVVTLFNGPNN
-768 TCYEV
+768 TCYIVEI
-773 TTHWTFDGSTEENQW
+773 HWLFDGSTEENQW
-788 GWNRDRAVEGEAV
+788 GWNRDRAVEEEAV

-816 FTDGSPNGSES
+816 PTMDPVLD
-827 SDPAPDDTAFQADL
+827 DPAFKADL
-841 QLASNGGASWLSLN
+841 QLATNGGASWMYLSKN
-855 TDGMAVGGHD
+855 SAAVSD
-865 PKDSAP
+865 CNMRNVTP
-871 TVLLDTC
+871 TVKLDECSYALLNEEFTPDDGKQT
-878 DYKEYDPSESS
+878 
-889 PSGSAVPPGGGN
+889 
-901 PLALCLSLSNSARFT
+901 LTLWLSNNDSSHLA
-916 FYEGSDFMLY
+916 FYESTNVMLY
-926 QHGDTRYYK
+926 QRDDARYYK
-935 VSSYGDYATIFDAML
+935 VSNFGDYATLYDAML
-950 AWYNKTPDKEATFES
+950 AWFNSAQSGTEPS
-965 DLVLASNAATVDIL
+965 DASLTTTTNAVSRDSLIKA
-979 AFCPASGESGSHAP
+979 A
-993 LLTGYSVALD
+993 D
-1003 SYEYKPIDKPK
+1003 SYVDLGGYLWYTAGGKFCRWHE
-1014 NLDGLDSVELWPHNA
+1014 GGSVETVCDLPLDYDTPVSASLSTQDNRILMNYHIGG
-1029 QATCLIF
+1029 ATMGSFI
-1036 YKGTNTVKYVSG
+1036 T
-1048 KSERYYRAVGD
+1048 D
-1059 FSIVD
+1059 
-1064 NDGRTL
+1064 L
-1070 YDLMR
+1070 YDTDGKKLSSINGYNAIAISGDIIVMTDHFMPTPNNMSIS
-1075 VWYDTAEY
+1075 YDCGKTFTEFGDKDWFYGNA
-1083 SDMLTSDVRAQ
+1083 LTED
-1094 SKSFSWQE
+1094 
-1102 AAQNW
+1102 
-1107 ANAYYGT
+1107 GT
-1114 QKEVTS
+1114 YVTS
-1120 GSIYKFTWLNVT
+1120 VNSSLEIRDGYVYTTAVYDINHEKSDDPLVT
-1132 VNPAEETTQA
+1132 H
-1142 KRKAGEID
+1142 
-1150 DNTYC
+1150 
-1155 FAVRVEFTAE
+1155 AVRI
-1165 SANALQSAMAGNT
+1165 SI
-1178 VKCENPA
+1178 K
-1185 APKDAYE
+1185 
-1192 FYRCCTIQ
+1192 
-1200 LRDDGRWYG
+1200 
-1209 TELGTGWLCAIPK
+1209 TGAQEILD
-1222 KEGLPPPFFAVF
+1222 
-1234 QRRAGKS
+1234 
-1241 TGTSQRYVV
+1241 

>member
-46 AAFLL
+46 AVFLL

-156 RWKRDVSRADYAA
+156 RWKRDVARADYAA

-206 PHERYDV
+206 PHEHYDV

-268 AATDGLELPERA
+268 AATDDLDRAERA

-334 LTLTAGCAISWGERA
+334 LTLTAGCAVSWGERA

-364 ILLYEAP
+364 TLLYEAP
-371 AFTDGFTDGT
+371 GFTDGFTDGA
-381 YPSFRTTTN
+381 YPTFRTATN
-390 TAGEKYV
+390 PAGEKYV
-397 TLCDAWGSTSIYG
+397 MMFNDLGYALIYG

-415 TLEKQSFYA
+415 KLEKQSFYA
-424 LFGSTKASPVDDL
+424 LFGNTRDASPVDDL
-437 IQNNKSAWSGHCEEA
+437 MQHNKSAWTGYCEEA
-452 SDGQPNQV
+452 KDSQPYQA
-460 YLLKQKDGSVYLGL
+460 YLLEQEDGTIYLGL
-474 AGDYE
+474 SADYA
-479 EDGSELFCSVFRLN
+479 EDGSECFCMVYRLN
-493 EQVNPIYASMD
+493 EQINPIYASMD

-540 VRVTQLEQADS
+540 VRVTRLEQGDS

-572 PTNEAGMQIDVI
+572 PTNEAGVQIDVI

-595 NENWTH
+595 NEHWTH

-607 YTYGEKTGYQVIGTY
+607 YTYGEKTGYQIIGTY

-640 YYLHDFYVDYAGLD
+640 YYLHDFYIDYAGLNE
-654 LPKMFIPDLLN
+654 PKMYIPDLVDGLVE
-665 DTAADGYGR
+665 DGYGHG
-674 ANQCEARLISGDGSY
+674 NSVEGRLISGNGNY
-689 YFYAPITAW
+689 RFYAPISGWTYKPDAEY
-698 ACNPGTEFW
+698 AEYW
-707 YSRYDT
+707 YSSYNT
-713 GSYFNAKKLEQ
+713 GSYFSVTEVDH
-724 SLDEAKAEW
+724 SLYDEKPEW
-733 ESTGAKAEKTDA
+733 ESAGYTAEWIDESC
-745 GWRFV
+745 RFV

-755 SNTIVTLFDAPDG
+755 SNTVVTLFNGPNN
-768 TCYEV
+768 TCYIVEI
-773 TTHWTFDGSTEENQW
+773 HWLFDGSTEENQW
-788 GWNRDRAVEGEAV
+788 GWNHDRAVEEEAV

-816 FTDGSPNGSES
+816 PTTDPVLD
-827 SDPAPDDTAFQADL
+827 DPAFKADL
-841 QLASNGGASWLSLN
+841 QLATNGGASWMYLSKN
-855 TDGMAVGGHD
+855 SAAVSD
-865 PKDSAP
+865 CNMRNVTP
-871 TVLLDTC
+871 TVKLDECSYALLNEEFTPDDGKQT
-878 DYKEYDPSESS
+878 
-889 PSGSAVPPGGGN
+889 
-901 PLALCLSLSNSARFT
+901 LTLWLSNNDSSHLA
-916 FYEGSDFMLY
+916 FYEGTNVMLY
-926 QHGDTRYYK
+926 QRDDARYYK
-935 VSSYGDYATIFDAML
+935 VSNFGDYATLYDAML
-950 AWYNKTPDKEATFES
+950 AWFNSAQSGTEPS
-965 DLVLASNAATVDIL
+965 DASSTTTTNAVSRDSLIKA
-979 AFCPASGESGSHAP
+979 A
-993 LLTGYSVALD
+993 D
-1003 SYEYKPIDKPK
+1003 SYVDLGGYLWYTAGGKFCRWRE
-1014 NLDGLDSVELWPHNA
+1014 GGSVETVCDLPLDYDTPVSASLSTQDNRILMNYHIGG
-1029 QATCLIF
+1029 ATMGSFI
-1036 YKGTNTVKYVSG
+1036 T
-1048 KSERYYRAVGD
+1048 D
-1059 FSIVD
+1059 
-1064 NDGRTL
+1064 L
-1070 YDLMR
+1070 YDTDGKKLSSINGYNAIAISGDIIVMTDHFMPTPNNMSIS
-1075 VWYDTAEY
+1075 YDCGKTFTEFGDKDWFYGSA
-1083 SDMLTSDVRAQ
+1083 LTED
-1094 SKSFSWQE
+1094 
-1102 AAQNW
+1102 
-1107 ANAYYGT
+1107 GT
-1114 QKEVTS
+1114 YVTS
-1120 GSIYKFTWLNVT
+1120 VSSSLEIRDGYVYTTAVYDINHEKSDDPLVT
-1132 VNPAEETTQA
+1132 H
-1142 KRKAGEID
+1142 
-1150 DNTYC
+1150 
-1155 FAVRVEFTAE
+1155 AVRI
-1165 SANALQSAMAGNT
+1165 SI
-1178 VKCENPA
+1178 K
-1185 APKDAYE
+1185 
-1192 FYRCCTIQ
+1192 
-1200 LRDDGRWYG
+1200 
-1209 TELGTGWLCAIPK
+1209 TGAQEILD
-1222 KEGLPPPFFAVF
+1222 
-1234 QRRAGKS
+1234 
-1241 TGTSQRYVV
+1241 

>member
-89 GDMAEKSGQSPA
+89 GDMAERSGQSPA

-108 QRPVTNPEQKTTRYI
+108 QRPVTNPAQKTTRYI

-334 LTLTAGCAISWGERA
+334 LTLTAGCAVGWGERA
-349 QKNDDP
+349 QKNDP
-355 FADKSYTVD
+355 FGGTTFSVEEAVYLATEARNAVRGFPYAPDTTFRALTIDSEKRVTMFTVSGDEFVFSPMEAASIDKST
-364 ILLYEAP
+364 
-371 AFTDGFTDGT
+371 F
-381 YPSFRTTTN
+381 S
-390 TAGEKYV
+390 
-397 TLCDAWGSTSIYG
+397 
-410 PMEEY
+410 
-415 TLEKQSFYA
+415 A
-424 LFGSTKASPVDDL
+424 LFNDSSAE
-437 IQNNKSAWSGHCEEA
+437 AWSGMSADELISGNQAVWKGSA
-452 SDGQPNQV
+452 SDATYEDYYNV
-460 YLLKQKDGSVYLGL
+460 LYLFVQKDGSFYVGL
-474 AGDYE
+474 AYQAL
-479 EDGSELFCSVFRLN
+479 GSDSGNKAIEGIGSVYRLIVEN
-493 EQVNPIYASMD
+493 TDTIYASMD
-504 DYAAACVEDLKKGTM
+504 DYAAERVADLKKSMM
-519 TYSVSENNDYASRS
+519 TYSVSENNEYGARS
-533 IEDTVAD
+533 IVDTIAD
-540 VRVTQLEQADS
+540 VRVTQLEFADS

-595 NENWTH
+595 NEHWTH

-607 YTYGEKTGYQVIGTY
+607 YTYGEKTGYQILGTSMS
-622 TGNDGLWYNGC
+622 NDGLWYNGC
-633 SYSGEEK
+633 SYGVDLK
-640 YYLHDFYVDYAGLD
+640 YYLHDFYIDYAGLD
-654 LPKMFIPDLLN
+654 LPKMYIPNLLN
-665 DTAADGYGR
+665 AATDGYGR

-816 FTDGSPNGSES
+816 PTTDPVLD
-827 SDPAPDDTAFQADL
+827 DPAFKADL
-841 QLASNGGASWLSLN
+841 QLATNGGASWMYLSKN
-855 TDGMAVGGHD
+855 SAAVSD
-865 PKDSAP
+865 CNMRNVTP
-871 TVLLDTC
+871 TVKLDECSYALLNEEFTPDDGKQT
-878 DYKEYDPSESS
+878 
-889 PSGSAVPPGGGN
+889 
-901 PLALCLSLSNSARFT
+901 LTLWLSNNDSSHLA
-916 FYEGSDFMLY
+916 FYEGSNVMLY
-926 QHGDTRYYK
+926 QCDEARYYD
-935 VSSYGDYATIFDAML
+935 VSNFGDYKTLYDAML
-950 AWYNKTPDKEATFES
+950 AWFNSAQS
-965 DLVLASNAATVDIL
+965 DTEPSDASSTTTTNAVTRDSLIKAADSYVDLGGYLWYTAGGKLCRWREGSSVEVLHDLPVNDVTDTTVDATLSVVSDQVALCYYIGGGIMGSFVTEL
-979 AFCPASGESGSHAP
+979 YGADGKQSATLYGYESIAISGSTIVETTKFPPTVNNLRLSTDGGKTWTSIGDADYFYGSVTEDDSSISYFP
-993 LLTGYSVALD
+993 GALEIRDGYVYTTAVYD
-1003 SYEYKPIDKPK
+1003 IDHQK
-1014 NLDGLDSVELWPHNA
+1014 
-1029 QATCLIF
+1029 
-1036 YKGTNTVKYVSG
+1036 
-1048 KSERYYRAVGD
+1048 
-1059 FSIVD
+1059 
-1064 NDGRTL
+1064 
-1070 YDLMR
+1070 
-1075 VWYDTAEY
+1075 
-1083 SDMLTSDVRAQ
+1083 TSDPL
-1094 SKSFSWQE
+1094 
-1102 AAQNW
+1102 
-1107 ANAYYGT
+1107 
-1114 QKEVTS
+1114 VTHS
-1120 GSIYKFTWLNVT
+1120 
-1132 VNPAEETTQA
+1132 
-1142 KRKAGEID
+1142 
-1150 DNTYC
+1150 
-1155 FAVRVEFTAE
+1155 VRV
-1165 SANALQSAMAGNT
+1165 NL
-1178 VKCENPA
+1178 K
-1185 APKDAYE
+1185 
-1192 FYRCCTIQ
+1192 
-1200 LRDDGRWYG
+1200 
-1209 TELGTGWLCAIPK
+1209 TGAQEILD
-1222 KEGLPPPFFAVF
+1222 
-1234 QRRAGKS
+1234 
-1241 TGTSQRYVV
+1241 

>member
-46 AAFLL
+46 AVFLL

-72 LFVGTDKTA
+72 LFVGTDKTT

-101 QVRDTII
+101 AVRDTII

-156 RWKRDVSRADYAA
+156 RWKRDVSRADYASL
-169 MLSDTARD
+169 LSDTARD

-206 PHERYDV
+206 PHEHYDV

-322 KRGLGVVALVLA
+322 KRGLGIVALVLA
-334 LTLTAGCAISWGERA
+334 LTLTAGCAVSWGERA

-355 FADKSYTVD
+355 FADKSYMVD
-364 ILLYEAP
+364 TLLYEAP
-371 AFTDGFTDGT
+371 GFTDGFTDGA
-381 YPSFRTTTN
+381 YPTFRTAMN
-390 TAGEKYV
+390 PAGEKYV
-397 TLCDAWGSTSIYG
+397 TMFNDLGYALIYG

-415 TLEKQSFYA
+415 KLEKQSFYA
-424 LFGSTKASPVDDL
+424 LFGNTRDASPVDDL
-437 IQNNKSAWSGHCEEA
+437 MQHNKTAWTGYCEEA
-452 SDGQPNQV
+452 KDSQPYQA
-460 YLLKQKDGSVYLGL
+460 YLLEQEDGTIYLGL
-474 AGDYE
+474 SADYA
-479 EDGSELFCSVFRLN
+479 EDGSECFCMVYRL
-493 EQVNPIYASMD
+493 EKEDDTLYPSMD
-504 DYAAACVEDLKKGTM
+504 AYAAAQVEKLKKSTM
-519 TYSVSENNDYASRS
+519 SYCTSEDGNYASQVA
-533 IEDTVAD
+533 EDTVAD

-572 PTNEAGMQIDVI
+572 PTNEAGVEIEPV
-584 GGQELTDDGYL
+584 GGQYVTDDGYL
-595 NENWTH
+595 RESWTH
-601 YLTVLH
+601 YLTVLR

-689 YFYAPITAW
+689 CFYAPITAW

-788 GWNRDRAVEGEAV
+788 GWNRDRAVEGEAEV
-801 ILQAMVNSFRTSKIL
+801 LRAMVRSFTVNW
-816 FTDGSPNGSES
+816 DADAAA
-827 SDPAPDDTAFQADL
+827 DPALDDSDFQADL
-841 QLASNGGASWLSLN
+841 QLASNGGAAWMFLYRDNAAITDRDMLNVTPTVRLDECSYALLHDKFTPADGARSLTLWLSNNDSSHLAFFEG
-855 TDGMAVGGHD
+855 TDI
-865 PKDSAP
+865 
-871 TVLLDTC
+871 
-878 DYKEYDPSESS
+878 
-889 PSGSAVPPGGGN
+889 
-901 PLALCLSLSNSARFT
+901 
-916 FYEGSDFMLY
+916 MLY
-926 QHGDTRYYK
+926 QRDDAYYYK
-935 VSSYGDYATIFDAML
+935 VSDYGNYATLYDAML
-950 AWYNKTPDKEATFES
+950 AWFNSAQSGAKPSDASSATTTNAVSRDSLIKAADSYVDLGGYLWYTAGGKFYRWHEGGSVETLRELPYNDVTDQPAIAT
-965 DLVLASNAATVDIL
+965 LAVEYDQ
-979 AFCPASGESGSHAP
+979 
-993 LLTGYSVALD
+993 VALRWHIGGATTGTTMLELYGAD
-1003 SYEYKPIDKPK
+1003 GKRTME
-1014 NLDGLDSVELWPHNA
+1014 LDGSAP
-1029 QATCLIF
+1029 
-1036 YKGTNTVKYVSG
+1036 
-1048 KSERYYRAVGD
+1048 
-1059 FSIVD
+1059 
-1064 NDGRTL
+1064 
-1070 YDLMR
+1070 
-1075 VWYDTAEY
+1075 
-1083 SDMLTSDVRAQ
+1083 
-1094 SKSFSWQE
+1094 
-1102 AAQNW
+1102 
-1107 ANAYYGT
+1107 
-1114 QKEVTS
+1114 
-1120 GSIYKFTWLNVT
+1120 
-1132 VNPAEETTQA
+1132 
-1142 KRKAGEID
+1142 
-1150 DNTYC
+1150 
-1155 FAVRVEFTAE
+1155 FAI
-1165 SANALQSAMAGNT
+1165 SGNT
-1178 VKCENPA
+1178 VVKLLSFPPTTGNLLLSTDGGKTWSA
-1185 APKDAYE
+1185 IGDADW
-1192 FYRCCTIQ
+1192 FYGSVTEDSSGSTSYALADLTI
-1200 LRDDGRWYG
+1200 RDGYVYTTAVYDVHHEKSNDPLVTRSVRISIK
-1209 TELGTGWLCAIPK
+1209 TGAQEILD
-1222 KEGLPPPFFAVF
+1222 
-1234 QRRAGKS
+1234 
-1241 TGTSQRYVV
+1241 

>member
-46 AAFLL
+46 AVFLL

-156 RWKRDVSRADYAA
+156 RWKRDVARADYAA

-206 PHERYDV
+206 PHEHYDV

-334 LTLTAGCAISWGERA
+334 LTLTAGCAVSWGERA
-349 QKNDDP
+349 QTQKNDDP

-371 AFTDGFTDGT
+371 AFTDGFTDGA
-381 YPSFRTTTN
+381 YPTFRTATN
-390 TAGEKYV
+390 PAGEKYV
-397 TLCDAWGSTSIYG
+397 TMFNDLGYALIYG

-415 TLEKQSFYA
+415 KLEKQSFYA
-424 LFGSTKASPVDDL
+424 LFGNTRDASPVDDL
-437 IQNNKSAWSGHCEEA
+437 MQHNKSAWTGYCEEA
-452 SDGQPNQV
+452 KDSQPYQA
-460 YLLKQKDGSVYLGL
+460 YLLEQEDGTIYLGL
-474 AGDYE
+474 SADYA
-479 EDGSELFCSVFRLN
+479 EDGSECFCMVYRL
-493 EQVNPIYASMD
+493 EKEDDTIYASMD
-504 DYAAACVEDLKKGTM
+504 DYAAERVAELKKGTM
-519 TYSVSENNDYASRS
+519 TYSVSENNEYASRS

-640 YYLHDFYVDYAGLD
+640 YYLHDFYIDYAGLD
-654 LPKMFIPDLLN
+654 LPRYQIGALYHF
-665 DTAADGYGR
+665 TDGYGNDLTPDGR
-674 ANQCEARLISGDGSY
+674 VQSGDGW
-689 YFYAPITAW
+689 YFYLPNT
-698 ACNPGTEFW
+698 GTWNASLEEPLWESAYGTKSTFVVKSFSTDASDAADYFKRDGWNVEDVDGQSVYTKTNGGQHARIRLYDRTDGGHYEVQTFW
-707 YSRYDT
+707 YD
-713 GSYFNAKKLEQ
+713 GQ
-724 SLDEAKAEW
+724 S
-733 ESTGAKAEKTDA
+733 TQ
-745 GWRFV
+745 
-750 THEGM
+750 
-755 SNTIVTLFDAPDG
+755 
-768 TCYEV
+768 
-773 TTHWTFDGSTEENQW
+773 ENQW
-788 GWNRDRAVEGEAV
+788 GWSAARQTEGERDLLEQMAKTFTV
-801 ILQAMVNSFRTSKIL
+801 SDAMKKAYSPSFPADIALVSSGGGI
-816 FTDGSPNGSES
+816 DSIVYYASANS
-827 SDPAPDDTAFQADL
+827 SDHRSVSLVDGESALHLSDFTYKKLPDTTRVPEGRYI
-841 QLASNGGASWLSLN
+841 QLWPENSNQS
-855 TDGMAVGGHD
+855 
-865 PKDSAP
+865 
-871 TVLLDTC
+871 
-878 DYKEYDPSESS
+878 YFE
-889 PSGSAVPPGGGN
+889 
-901 PLALCLSLSNSARFT
+901 
-916 FYEGSDFMLY
+916 FYEGSNIVRYVLTKDGSVCYEASGDFGK
-926 QHGDTRYYK
+926 HE
-935 VSSYGDYATIFDAML
+935 TIFDAML
-950 AWYNKTPDKEATFES
+950 AWFE
-965 DLVLASNAATVDIL
+965 
-979 AFCPASGESGSHAP
+979 
-993 LLTGYSVALD
+993 
-1003 SYEYKPIDKPK
+1003 
-1014 NLDGLDSVELWPHNA
+1014 
-1029 QATCLIF
+1029 
-1036 YKGTNTVKYVSG
+1036 
-1048 KSERYYRAVGD
+1048 
-1059 FSIVD
+1059 
-1064 NDGRTL
+1064 
-1070 YDLMR
+1070 
-1075 VWYDTAEY
+1075 
-1083 SDMLTSDVRAQ
+1083 
-1094 SKSFSWQE
+1094 E
-1102 AAQNW
+1102 AA
-1107 ANAYYGT
+1107 AN
-1114 QKEVTS
+1114 E
-1120 GSIYKFTWLNVT
+1120 
-1132 VNPAEETTQA
+1132 
-1142 KRKAGEID
+1142 D
-1150 DNTYC
+1150 
-1155 FAVRVEFTAE
+1155 AE
-1165 SANALQSAMAGNT
+1165 SANAVIKNT
-1178 VKCENPA
+1178 VLNRDVLIQSSGSHVDFGGFLWYTAGGELRRYRSGVIETVDTLPIDYLNDTPVNASLSTQDDRLLMSYHIGGATSGSFVTDLYGVDGKKIASIGGYNSIAIIGDTVVKTLQFPPA
-1185 APKDAYE
+1185 ANNLYISYDCGGTFTPLGDKDWYYGAVKEDDSGVTYMSAE
-1192 FYRCCTIQ
+1192 LEI
-1200 LRDDGRWYG
+1200 RDGYVYTHAVYDVFHDKTSDPLVTHSVRVN
-1209 TELGTGWLCAIPK
+1209 LKTGAQEILD
-1222 KEGLPPPFFAVF
+1222 
-1234 QRRAGKS
+1234 
-1241 TGTSQRYVV
+1241 

>member
-141 LYQGVSYALFRRTVR
+141 LYQGISYAHFRRTVR

-314 TNVLGAQK
+314 TNVLGVQK
-322 KRGLGVVALVLA
+322 KRGLGIVALVLA
-334 LTLTAGCAISWGERA
+334 LTLTAGCAVSWGERA

-364 ILLYEAP
+364 TLLYEAP
-371 AFTDGFTDGT
+371 GFTDGFTDGA
-381 YPSFRTTTN
+381 YPTFRTATN
-390 TAGEKYV
+390 PAGEKYV
-397 TLCDAWGSTSIYG
+397 TMFNDLGYALIYG

-415 TLEKQSFYA
+415 KLEKQSFYA
-424 LFGSTKASPVDDL
+424 LFGNTRDASPVDDL
-437 IQNNKSAWSGHCEEA
+437 MQHNKSAWTGYCEEA
-452 SDGQPNQV
+452 KDSQPYQA
-460 YLLKQKDGSVYLGL
+460 YLLEQEDGTIYLGL
-474 AGDYE
+474 SADYA
-479 EDGSELFCSVFRLN
+479 EDGSECFCMVYRLN
-493 EQVNPIYASMD
+493 EQINPIYASMD

-540 VRVTQLEQADS
+540 VRVTRLEQGDS

-572 PTNEAGMQIDVI
+572 PTNEAGVQIDVI

-595 NENWTH
+595 NEHWTH

-607 YTYGEKTGYQVIGTY
+607 YTYGEKTGYQIIGTY

-640 YYLHDFYVDYAGLD
+640 YYLHDFYIDYAGLNK
-654 LPKMFIPDLLN
+654 PKMYIPNLVDGLVE
-665 DTAADGYGR
+665 DGYGHG
-674 ANQCEARLISGDGSY
+674 NSVEGRLISGNGNY
-689 YFYAPITAW
+689 RFYAPISGWTYKPDAKY
-698 ACNPGTEFW
+698 AEYW
-707 YSRYDT
+707 YSSYNT
-713 GSYFNAKKLEQ
+713 GSYFSVTEVDH
-724 SLDEAKAEW
+724 SLYDEKPEW
-733 ESTGAKAEKTDA
+733 ESAGYTAEWIDESC
-745 GWRFV
+745 RFV

-755 SNTIVTLFDAPDG
+755 SNTVVTLFNGPNN
-768 TCYEV
+768 TCYIVEI
-773 TTHWTFDGSTEENQW
+773 HWLFDGSTEENQW
-788 GWNRDRAVEGEAV
+788 GWNRDRAVEEEAV

-816 FTDGSPNGSES
+816 PTTDPVLD
-827 SDPAPDDTAFQADL
+827 DPAFKADL
-841 QLASNGGASWLSLN
+841 QLATNGGASWMYLSKNSAAVSDCNMRNVSPAVKLDECSYTLLN
-855 TDGMAVGGHD
+855 KDFTPADG
-865 PKDSAP
+865 
-871 TVLLDTC
+871 TQVLELW
-878 DYKEYDPSESS
+878 
-889 PSGSAVPPGGGN
+889 
-901 PLALCLSLSNSARFT
+901 LSNNDDSHFA
-916 FYEGSDFMLY
+916 FYEGTNVMLY
-926 QHGDTRYYK
+926 QRDDARYYK
-935 VSSYGDYATIFDAML
+935 VSNFGDYATLYNAML
-950 AWYNKTPDKEATFES
+950 AWFNSAQSGTETS
-965 DLVLASNAATVDIL
+965 DASSTTTTNAVTRDSLIKSA
-979 AFCPASGESGSHAP
+979 
-993 LLTGYSVALD
+993 D
-1003 SYEYKPIDKPK
+1003 SYVDHGGYLWYTAGGKFYRWHE
-1014 NLDGLDSVELWPHNA
+1014 GGSVETVCDLPLDYDTPVSASLSTQDDRILMNYHIGG
-1029 QATCLIF
+1029 ATMGSFI
-1036 YKGTNTVKYVSG
+1036 T
-1048 KSERYYRAVGD
+1048 D
-1059 FSIVD
+1059 
-1064 NDGRTL
+1064 L
-1070 YDLMR
+1070 YDTDGKKLSSINGYNAIAISGDIIVMTDHFMPTPNNMSIS
-1075 VWYDTAEY
+1075 YDCGKTFTEFGDKDWFYGSA
-1083 SDMLTSDVRAQ
+1083 LTED
-1094 SKSFSWQE
+1094 
-1102 AAQNW
+1102 
-1107 ANAYYGT
+1107 GT
-1114 QKEVTS
+1114 YVTS
-1120 GSIYKFTWLNVT
+1120 VNSSLEIRDGYVYTTAVYDINHEKSDDPLVT
-1132 VNPAEETTQA
+1132 H
-1142 KRKAGEID
+1142 
-1150 DNTYC
+1150 
-1155 FAVRVEFTAE
+1155 AVRI
-1165 SANALQSAMAGNT
+1165 SI
-1178 VKCENPA
+1178 K
-1185 APKDAYE
+1185 
-1192 FYRCCTIQ
+1192 
-1200 LRDDGRWYG
+1200 
-1209 TELGTGWLCAIPK
+1209 TGAQEILD
-1222 KEGLPPPFFAVF
+1222 
-1234 QRRAGKS
+1234 
-1241 TGTSQRYVV
+1241 

>member
-46 AAFLL
+46 AVFLL

-72 LFVGTDKTA
+72 LFVGTDKTT

-156 RWKRDVSRADYAA
+156 RWKRDVSRADYASL
-169 MLSDTARD
+169 LSDTARD

-206 PHERYDV
+206 PHEHYDV

-334 LTLTAGCAISWGERA
+334 LTLTAGWAVSRGERA
-349 QKNDDP
+349 QTQKNDDP

-424 LFGSTKASPVDDL
+424 LSAAPKLRRSTISYRTTSP
-437 IQNNKSAWSGHCEEA
+437 
-452 SDGQPNQV
+452 
-460 YLLKQKDGSVYLGL
+460 LG
-474 AGDYE
+474 
-479 EDGSELFCSVFRLN
+479 
-493 EQVNPIYASMD
+493 
-504 DYAAACVEDLKKGTM
+504 AA
-519 TYSVSENNDYASRS
+519 
-533 IEDTVAD
+533 I
-540 VRVTQLEQADS
+540 
-551 LGNLSP
+551 
-557 DGTVLELWYFQYEMK
+557 
-572 PTNEAGMQIDVI
+572 
-584 GGQELTDDGYL
+584 
-595 NENWTH
+595 
-601 YLTVLH
+601 
-607 YTYGEKTGYQVIGTY
+607 
-622 TGNDGLWYNGC
+622 
-633 SYSGEEK
+633 
-640 YYLHDFYVDYAGLD
+640 
-654 LPKMFIPDLLN
+654 
-665 DTAADGYGR
+665 
-674 ANQCEARLISGDGSY
+674 
-689 YFYAPITAW
+689 
-698 ACNPGTEFW
+698 
-707 YSRYDT
+707 
-713 GSYFNAKKLEQ
+713 AKRQ
-724 SLDEAKAEW
+724 
-733 ESTGAKAEKTDA
+733 
-745 GWRFV
+745 
-750 THEGM
+750 
-755 SNTIVTLFDAPDG
+755 
-768 TCYEV
+768 
-773 TTHWTFDGSTEENQW
+773 
-788 GWNRDRAVEGEAV
+788 
-801 ILQAMVNSFRTSKIL
+801 
-816 FTDGSPNGSES
+816 
-827 SDPAPDDTAFQADL
+827 
-841 QLASNGGASWLSLN
+841 
-855 TDGMAVGGHD
+855 
-865 PKDSAP
+865 
-871 TVLLDTC
+871 
-878 DYKEYDPSESS
+878 
-889 PSGSAVPPGGGN
+889 
-901 PLALCLSLSNSARFT
+901 
-916 FYEGSDFMLY
+916 
-926 QHGDTRYYK
+926 
-935 VSSYGDYATIFDAML
+935 
-950 AWYNKTPDKEATFES
+950 
-965 DLVLASNAATVDIL
+965 
-979 AFCPASGESGSHAP
+979 
-993 LLTGYSVALD
+993 
-1003 SYEYKPIDKPK
+1003 
-1014 NLDGLDSVELWPHNA
+1014 
-1029 QATCLIF
+1029 
-1036 YKGTNTVKYVSG
+1036 
-1048 KSERYYRAVGD
+1048 
-1059 FSIVD
+1059 
-1064 NDGRTL
+1064 
-1070 YDLMR
+1070 
-1075 VWYDTAEY
+1075 
-1083 SDMLTSDVRAQ
+1083 
-1094 SKSFSWQE
+1094 
-1102 AAQNW
+1102 
-1107 ANAYYGT
+1107 
-1114 QKEVTS
+1114 
-1120 GSIYKFTWLNVT
+1120 VT
-1132 VNPAEETTQA
+1132 VN
-1142 KRKAGEID
+1142 RIRSI
-1150 DNTYC
+1150 
-1155 FAVRVEFTAE
+1155 F
-1165 SANALQSAMAGNT
+1165 
-1178 VKCENPA
+1178 
-1185 APKDAYE
+1185 
-1192 FYRCCTIQ
+1192 
-1200 LRDDGRWYG
+1200 
-1209 TELGTGWLCAIPK
+1209 
-1222 KEGLPPPFFAVF
+1222 
-1234 QRRAGKS
+1234 
-1241 TGTSQRYVV
+1241 

>member
-46 AAFLL
+46 AVFLL

-156 RWKRDVSRADYAA
+156 RWKRDVARADYAA

-177 LGVSAPEMIV
+177 LGASAPEMIV

-206 PHERYDV
+206 PHEHYDV

-334 LTLTAGCAISWGERA
+334 LTLTAGCAVSWGERA

-364 ILLYEAP
+364 TLLYEAP
-371 AFTDGFTDGT
+371 GFTDGFTDGA
-381 YPSFRTTTN
+381 YPTFRTATN
-390 TAGEKYV
+390 PAGEKYV
-397 TLCDAWGSTSIYG
+397 TMFNDLGYALIYG

-415 TLEKQSFYA
+415 KLEKQSFYA
-424 LFGSTKASPVDDL
+424 LFGNTRDASPVDDL
-437 IQNNKSAWSGHCEEA
+437 MQHNKSAWTGYCEEA
-452 SDGQPNQV
+452 KDSQPYQAYLFEQEDGTI
-460 YLLKQKDGSVYLGL
+460 YLGL
-474 AGDYE
+474 SADYA
-479 EDGSELFCSVFRLN
+479 EDGSECFCMVYRL
-493 EQVNPIYASMD
+493 EKEDDTIYASMD
-504 DYAAACVEDLKKGTM
+504 DYAAERVAELKKGTM
-519 TYSVSENNDYASRS
+519 TYSVSENNEYASRS

-572 PTNEAGMQIDVI
+572 PTNEAGAQINIV

-607 YTYGEKTGYQVIGTY
+607 YTSGEQTGYQVIGTY

-633 SYSGEEK
+633 NYSGEEK

-733 ESTGAKAEKTDA
+733 ESTGAKAAKTDT

-750 THEGM
+750 TNEGM
-755 SNTIVTLFDAPDG
+755 SNTVVTLFDAPDN

-773 TTHWTFDGSTEENQW
+773 EIHWSFDGSTAENEW
-788 GWNRDRAVEGEAV
+788 GWNRDRAVEGEAA
-801 ILQAMVNSFRTSKIL
+801 ILQAMTDSFTITGKIL
-816 FTDGSPNGSES
+816 LSQEDASAASTGFDALDAALDALGDMNVTADPLGHAVMVPNATAKWDDRNGTNIAYRAEIAKQFRQYSWKEAS
-827 SDPAPDDTAFQADL
+827 NVAQFGEEVLSVQCGRWNFYLYSNYKNVLSFFDQESDPKGYPYAFEITNAGAENAVWDAFYKWYEEAVAADNGKQTVTPAATDTLSRASITKSADSYVDNDDYL
-841 QLASNGGASWLSLN
+841 WYISGGKLCRWR
-855 TDGMAVGGHD
+855 
-865 PKDSAP
+865 
-871 TVLLDTC
+871 
-878 DYKEYDPSESS
+878 E
-889 PSGSAVPPGGGN
+889 GSAVETICTLPIDSLTDSPVR
-901 PLALCLSLSNSARFT
+901 ATLSI
-916 FYEGSDFMLY
+916 M
-926 QHGDTRYYK
+926 
-935 VSSYGDYATIFDAML
+935 VSR
-950 AWYNKTPDKEATFES
+950 
-965 DLVLASNAATVDIL
+965 
-979 AFCPASGESGSHAP
+979 
-993 LLTGYSVALD
+993 VALNYHIGGATMGTYVTELYNSD
-1003 SYEYKPIDKPK
+1003 GEQYVKIDGYESIAFDNHGNIVKTLQFPPAQNNLSISYD
-1014 NLDGLDSVELWPHNA
+1014 
-1029 QATCLIF
+1029 
-1036 YKGTNTVKYVSG
+1036 SG
-1048 KSERYYRAVGD
+1048 KTWTAIGDADYFYGSVTEDGSSISYFPGALEIRDGYVYTTAV
-1059 FSIVD
+1059 
-1064 NDGRTL
+1064 
-1070 YDLMR
+1070 YDI
-1075 VWYDTAEY
+1075 DHQK
-1083 SDMLTSDVRAQ
+1083 TSDPL
-1094 SKSFSWQE
+1094 
-1102 AAQNW
+1102 
-1107 ANAYYGT
+1107 
-1114 QKEVTS
+1114 VTHS
-1120 GSIYKFTWLNVT
+1120 
-1132 VNPAEETTQA
+1132 
-1142 KRKAGEID
+1142 
-1150 DNTYC
+1150 
-1155 FAVRVEFTAE
+1155 VRV
-1165 SANALQSAMAGNT
+1165 NL
-1178 VKCENPA
+1178 K
-1185 APKDAYE
+1185 
-1192 FYRCCTIQ
+1192 
-1200 LRDDGRWYG
+1200 
-1209 TELGTGWLCAIPK
+1209 TGAQEILD
-1222 KEGLPPPFFAVF
+1222 
-1234 QRRAGKS
+1234 
-1241 TGTSQRYVV
+1241 

>member
-38 RCWLWLAL
+38 RCWLWLAM

-156 RWKRDVSRADYAA
+156 RWKRDVARADYAA

-206 PHERYDV
+206 PHEHYDV

-227 KRRDMLLK
+227 KRRDMLFK

-322 KRGLGVVALVLA
+322 KRGLGIVALVLA
-334 LTLTAGCAISWGERA
+334 LTLTAGCAVSWGERA

-364 ILLYEAP
+364 TLLYEAP
-371 AFTDGFTDGT
+371 GFTDGFTDGA
-381 YPSFRTTTN
+381 YPTFRTATN
-390 TAGEKYV
+390 PAGEKYV
-397 TLCDAWGSTSIYG
+397 TMFNDLGYALIYG

-415 TLEKQSFYA
+415 KLEKQSFYA
-424 LFGSTKASPVDDL
+424 LFGNTRDASPVDDL
-437 IQNNKSAWSGHCEEA
+437 MQHNKSAWTGYCEEA
-452 SDGQPNQV
+452 KDSQPYQA
-460 YLLKQKDGSVYLGL
+460 YLLEQEDGTIYLGL
-474 AGDYE
+474 SADYA
-479 EDGSELFCSVFRLN
+479 EDGSECFCMVYRL
-493 EQVNPIYASMD
+493 EKEDDTIYASMD
-504 DYAAACVEDLKKGTM
+504 DYAAACVAELKKGTM
-519 TYSVSENNDYASRS
+519 TYSVSENNEYASRS

-540 VRVTQLEQADS
+540 VRVTQLEQGDS

-572 PTNEAGMQIDVI
+572 PTNEAGAQINIV

-595 NENWTH
+595 NEHWTH

-607 YTYGEKTGYQVIGTY
+607 YTSGEKTGYQIIGTSMS
-622 TGNDGLWYNGC
+622 NDGLWYNGC
-633 SYSGEEK
+633 SYGVDLK

-654 LPKMFIPDLLN
+654 LPKMYIPNLVDGLVE
-665 DTAADGYGR
+665 DGYGHG
-674 ANQCEARLISGDGSY
+674 NSVEGRLFSGSTYNFCY
-689 YFYAPITAW
+689 YYVPITGW
-698 ACNPGTEFW
+698 ACSPGTDYW

-713 GSYFNAKKLEQ
+713 GSYFSVKKLERGIN
-724 SLDEAKAEW
+724 DAKAEW
-733 ESTGAKAEKTDA
+733 ESTGVTGEKVDT
-745 GWRFV
+745 GCWRYV

-755 SNTIVTLFDAPDG
+755 SNTIVTLFAGPNN
-768 TCYEV
+768 TTYEV
-773 TTHWTFDGSTEENQW
+773 EIHWLFDGSTEENQW
-788 GWNRDRAVEGEAV
+788 GWNHDRAVEEEAV

-816 FTDGSPNGSES
+816 PTMDPVLD
-827 SDPAPDDTAFQADL
+827 DPAFKADL
-841 QLASNGGASWLSLN
+841 QLATNGGASWMYLSKN
-855 TDGMAVGGHD
+855 SAAVSD
-865 PKDSAP
+865 CNMRNVTP
-871 TVLLDTC
+871 TVKLDECSYALLNEEFTPDDGKQT
-878 DYKEYDPSESS
+878 
-889 PSGSAVPPGGGN
+889 
-901 PLALCLSLSNSARFT
+901 LTLWLSNNDSSHLA
-916 FYEGSDFMLY
+916 FYESTNVMLY
-926 QHGDTRYYK
+926 QRDDARYYK
-935 VSSYGDYATIFDAML
+935 VSNFGDYATLYDAML
-950 AWYNKTPDKEATFES
+950 AWFNSAQSGTEPS
-965 DLVLASNAATVDIL
+965 DASSTTTTNAVSRDSLIKA
-979 AFCPASGESGSHAP
+979 A
-993 LLTGYSVALD
+993 D
-1003 SYEYKPIDKPK
+1003 SYVDLGGYLWYTAGGKFCRWHE
-1014 NLDGLDSVELWPHNA
+1014 GGSVE
-1029 QATCLIF
+1029 
-1036 YKGTNTVKYVSG
+1036 TVCDLPLDYDTPVSA
-1048 KSERYYRAVGD
+1048 SL
-1059 FSIVD
+1059 STQD
-1064 NDGRTL
+1064 NRILMNYHIGGAIMGSFITDL
-1070 YDLMR
+1070 YDTDGKKLSSINGYNAIAISGDIIVMTDHFMPTPNNMSIS
-1075 VWYDTAEY
+1075 YDCGKTFTEFGDKDWFYGSA
-1083 SDMLTSDVRAQ
+1083 LTED
-1094 SKSFSWQE
+1094 
-1102 AAQNW
+1102 
-1107 ANAYYGT
+1107 GT
-1114 QKEVTS
+1114 YVTS
-1120 GSIYKFTWLNVT
+1120 VDSSLEIRDGYVYTTAVYDINHEKSDDPLVT
-1132 VNPAEETTQA
+1132 H
-1142 KRKAGEID
+1142 
-1150 DNTYC
+1150 
-1155 FAVRVEFTAE
+1155 AVRI
-1165 SANALQSAMAGNT
+1165 SI
-1178 VKCENPA
+1178 K
-1185 APKDAYE
+1185 
-1192 FYRCCTIQ
+1192 
-1200 LRDDGRWYG
+1200 
-1209 TELGTGWLCAIPK
+1209 TGAQEILD
-1222 KEGLPPPFFAVF
+1222 
-1234 QRRAGKS
+1234 
-1241 TGTSQRYVV
+1241 

>member
-38 RCWLWLAL
+38 RCWLWLAM

-141 LYQGVSYALFRRTVR
+141 LYQGISYAHFRRTVR

-169 MLSDTARD
+169 MLSNTARD

-322 KRGLGVVALVLA
+322 KRGLGIVALVLA
-334 LTLTAGCAISWGERA
+334 LTLTAGCAVSWGERA

-364 ILLYEAP
+364 TLLYEAP
-371 AFTDGFTDGT
+371 GFTDGFTDGA
-381 YPSFRTTTN
+381 YPTFRTATN
-390 TAGEKYV
+390 PAGEKYV
-397 TLCDAWGSTSIYG
+397 TMFNDLGYALIYG

-415 TLEKQSFYA
+415 KLEKQSFYA
-424 LFGSTKASPVDDL
+424 LFGNTRDASPVDDL
-437 IQNNKSAWSGHCEEA
+437 MQHNKSAWTGYCEEA
-452 SDGQPNQV
+452 KDSQPYQA
-460 YLLKQKDGSVYLGL
+460 YLLEQEDGTIYLGL
-474 AGDYE
+474 SADYA
-479 EDGSELFCSVFRLN
+479 EDGSECFCMVYRL
-493 EQVNPIYASMD
+493 EKEDDTIYPSMD

-533 IEDTVAD
+533 IEDTLAD
-540 VRVTQLEQADS
+540 VRVTRLEQGDS

-572 PTNEAGMQIDVI
+572 PTNEAGVQIDVI

-595 NENWTH
+595 NEHWTH

-607 YTYGEKTGYQVIGTY
+607 YTYGEKTGYQIIGTSMS
-622 TGNDGLWYNGC
+622 NDGLWYNGC
-633 SYSGEEK
+633 GYGVDLK

-654 LPKMFIPDLLN
+654 LPKMYIPNLVDGLVE
-665 DTAADGYGR
+665 DGYGHG
-674 ANQCEARLISGDGSY
+674 NSVEGRLISGNGNY
-689 YFYAPITAW
+689 RFYAPISGWTYKPDAKY
-698 ACNPGTEFW
+698 AEYW
-707 YSRYDT
+707 YSSYNT
-713 GSYFNAKKLEQ
+713 GSYFSVTEVDH
-724 SLDEAKAEW
+724 SLYDEKPEW
-733 ESTGAKAEKTDA
+733 ESAGYTAEWIDESC
-745 GWRFV
+745 RFV

-755 SNTIVTLFDAPDG
+755 SNTVVTLFNGPNN
-768 TCYEV
+768 TCYIVEI
-773 TTHWTFDGSTEENQW
+773 HWLFDGSTEENQW
-788 GWNRDRAVEGEAV
+788 GWNRDRAVEEEAV

-816 FTDGSPNGSES
+816 PTTDPVLD
-827 SDPAPDDTAFQADL
+827 DPAFKADL
-841 QLASNGGASWLSLN
+841 QLATNGGASWMYLSKNSAAVSDCNMRNVSPAVKLDECSYTLLN
-855 TDGMAVGGHD
+855 KDFTPADG
-865 PKDSAP
+865 
-871 TVLLDTC
+871 TQVLELW
-878 DYKEYDPSESS
+878 
-889 PSGSAVPPGGGN
+889 
-901 PLALCLSLSNSARFT
+901 LSNNDDSHFA
-916 FYEGSDFMLY
+916 FYEGTNVMLY
-926 QHGDTRYYK
+926 QRDDARYYK
-935 VSSYGDYATIFDAML
+935 VSNFGDYATLYNAML
-950 AWYNKTPDKEATFES
+950 AWFNSAQSGTEPSDASSATTT
-965 DLVLASNAATVDIL
+965 NAVSRDSLIKA
-979 AFCPASGESGSHAP
+979 A
-993 LLTGYSVALD
+993 D
-1003 SYEYKPIDKPK
+1003 SYVDLGGYLWYTAGGKFCRWHE
-1014 NLDGLDSVELWPHNA
+1014 GGSVE
-1029 QATCLIF
+1029 
-1036 YKGTNTVKYVSG
+1036 TVCDLPLDYDTPVSA
-1048 KSERYYRAVGD
+1048 SL
-1059 FSIVD
+1059 STQD
-1064 NDGRTL
+1064 NRILMNYHIGGAIMGSFITDL
-1070 YDLMR
+1070 YDTDGKKLSSINGYNAIAISGDIIVMTDYFMPTPNNMSIS
-1075 VWYDTAEY
+1075 YDCGKTFTEFGDKDWFYGSA
-1083 SDMLTSDVRAQ
+1083 LTED
-1094 SKSFSWQE
+1094 
-1102 AAQNW
+1102 
-1107 ANAYYGT
+1107 GT
-1114 QKEVTS
+1114 YVTS
-1120 GSIYKFTWLNVT
+1120 VNSSLEIRDGYVYTTAVYDINHEKSDDPLVT
-1132 VNPAEETTQA
+1132 H
-1142 KRKAGEID
+1142 
-1150 DNTYC
+1150 
-1155 FAVRVEFTAE
+1155 AVRI
-1165 SANALQSAMAGNT
+1165 SI
-1178 VKCENPA
+1178 K
-1185 APKDAYE
+1185 
-1192 FYRCCTIQ
+1192 
-1200 LRDDGRWYG
+1200 
-1209 TELGTGWLCAIPK
+1209 TGAQEILD
-1222 KEGLPPPFFAVF
+1222 
-1234 QRRAGKS
+1234 
-1241 TGTSQRYVV
+1241 

>member
-156 RWKRDVSRADYAA
+156 RWKRDVARADYAA

-177 LGVSAPEMIV
+177 LGVGAPEMIV

-206 PHERYDV
+206 PHEHYDV

-334 LTLTAGCAISWGERA
+334 LTLTAGCAVSWGERA
-349 QKNDDP
+349 QKNDDL

-364 ILLYEAP
+364 TLLYEAP
-371 AFTDGFTDGT
+371 GFTDGFTDGA
-381 YPSFRTTTN
+381 YPTFRTATN
-390 TAGEKYV
+390 PAGEKYV
-397 TLCDAWGSTSIYG
+397 TMFNDLGYALIYG

-415 TLEKQSFYA
+415 KLEKQSFYA
-424 LFGSTKASPVDDL
+424 LFGNTRDASPVDDL
-437 IQNNKSAWSGHCEEA
+437 MQHNKSAWTGYCEEA
-452 SDGQPNQV
+452 KDSQPYQA
-460 YLLKQKDGSVYLGL
+460 YLLEQEDGTIYLGL
-474 AGDYE
+474 SADYA
-479 EDGSELFCSVFRLN
+479 EDGSECFCMVYRL
-493 EQVNPIYASMD
+493 EKEDDTIYASMD
-504 DYAAACVEDLKKGTM
+504 DYAAERVAELKKGTM
-519 TYSVSENNDYASRS
+519 TYSVSENNEYASRS

-572 PTNEAGMQIDVI
+572 PTNEAGAQINIV

-595 NENWTH
+595 NEHWTH

-607 YTYGEKTGYQVIGTY
+607 YTSGEKTGYQIIGTSMS
-622 TGNDGLWYNGC
+622 NDGLWYNGC
-633 SYSGEEK
+633 GYGVDLK

-788 GWNRDRAVEGEAV
+788 GWNRDRAVEGEAA
-801 ILQAMVNSFRTSKIL
+801 ILQAMTDSFTITGKIL
-816 FTDGSPNGSES
+816 LTQEDASAASTGFDALDAALDALGDMNVTADPLGHAVMVPNATAKWDDRNGTNIAYRTEIAKQFRQYSWKEAS
-827 SDPAPDDTAFQADL
+827 NVAQFGEEVLSVQCGRWNFYLYSNYKNVLSFFDQESDPKGYPYAFEITNIGAENAVWDAFYKWYEEAVAADSGKQAVTTTATDTLSRASITKSADSYVDNDDYL
-841 QLASNGGASWLSLN
+841 WYISGGKLCRWR
-855 TDGMAVGGHD
+855 
-865 PKDSAP
+865 
-871 TVLLDTC
+871 
-878 DYKEYDPSESS
+878 E
-889 PSGSAVPPGGGN
+889 GSAVETICTLPIDSLTDSPVR
-901 PLALCLSLSNSARFT
+901 ATLSIR
-916 FYEGSDFMLY
+916 GS
-926 QHGDTRYYK
+926 R
-935 VSSYGDYATIFDAML
+935 
-950 AWYNKTPDKEATFES
+950 
-965 DLVLASNAATVDIL
+965 
-979 AFCPASGESGSHAP
+979 
-993 LLTGYSVALD
+993 VALNYHIGGATMGTYVTELYNSD
-1003 SYEYKPIDKPK
+1003 GEQYVKIDGYESIAFDNHGNIVKTLQFPPAQNNLSISYD
-1014 NLDGLDSVELWPHNA
+1014 
-1029 QATCLIF
+1029 
-1036 YKGTNTVKYVSG
+1036 SG
-1048 KSERYYRAVGD
+1048 KTWTAIGDADYFYGSVTEDGSSISYFPGALEIRDGYVYTTAV
-1059 FSIVD
+1059 
-1064 NDGRTL
+1064 
-1070 YDLMR
+1070 YDI
-1075 VWYDTAEY
+1075 DHQK
-1083 SDMLTSDVRAQ
+1083 TSDPL
-1094 SKSFSWQE
+1094 
-1102 AAQNW
+1102 
-1107 ANAYYGT
+1107 
-1114 QKEVTS
+1114 VTHS
-1120 GSIYKFTWLNVT
+1120 
-1132 VNPAEETTQA
+1132 
-1142 KRKAGEID
+1142 
-1150 DNTYC
+1150 
-1155 FAVRVEFTAE
+1155 VRV
-1165 SANALQSAMAGNT
+1165 NL
-1178 VKCENPA
+1178 K
-1185 APKDAYE
+1185 
-1192 FYRCCTIQ
+1192 
-1200 LRDDGRWYG
+1200 
-1209 TELGTGWLCAIPK
+1209 TGAQEILD
-1222 KEGLPPPFFAVF
+1222 
-1234 QRRAGKS
+1234 
-1241 TGTSQRYVV
+1241 

>member
-46 AAFLL
+46 AVFLL
-51 LPVDFSVKNAPVQA
+51 LPIDFSVKNAPVQA
-65 APPKDYT
+65 EPPKDYT

-101 QVRDTII
+101 AVRDTII

-156 RWKRDVSRADYAA
+156 RWKRDVARADYASL
-169 MLSDTARD
+169 LSDTVRD

-227 KRRDMLLK
+227 KRRDMLFK

-322 KRGLGVVALVLA
+322 KRGLGIVALVLA
-334 LTLTAGCAISWGERA
+334 LTLTAGCAVSWGERA

-364 ILLYEAP
+364 TLLYEAP
-371 AFTDGFTDGT
+371 GFTDGFTDGA
-381 YPSFRTTTN
+381 YPTFRTATN
-390 TAGEKYV
+390 PAGEKYV
-397 TLCDAWGSTSIYG
+397 TMFNDLGYALIYG

-415 TLEKQSFYA
+415 KLEKQSFYA
-424 LFGSTKASPVDDL
+424 LFGNTRDASPVDDL
-437 IQNNKSAWSGHCEEA
+437 MQHNKSAWTGYCEEA
-452 SDGQPNQV
+452 KDSQPYQA
-460 YLLKQKDGSVYLGL
+460 YLLEQEDGTIYLGL
-474 AGDYE
+474 SADYA
-479 EDGSELFCSVFRLN
+479 EDGSECFCMVYRLN
-493 EQVNPIYASMD
+493 EQINPIYASMD

-519 TYSVSENNDYASRS
+519 TYSVSENNEYASRS

-540 VRVTQLEQADS
+540 VRVTQLEFADS

-572 PTNEAGMQIDVI
+572 PTNEAGAQINIV

-595 NENWTH
+595 NEHWTH

-607 YTYGEKTGYQVIGTY
+607 YTSGEKTGYQILGTSMS
-622 TGNDGLWYNGC
+622 NDGLWYNGC
-633 SYSGEEK
+633 GYGVDLK
-640 YYLHDFYVDYAGLD
+640 YYLHDFYVDYAGLNE
-654 LPKMFIPDLLN
+654 PKMYIPNLVDGLVE
-665 DTAADGYGR
+665 DGYGHG
-674 ANQCEARLISGDGSY
+674 NSVEGRLVSGSTYNFCY
-689 YFYAPITAW
+689 YYVPITGW
-698 ACNPGTEFW
+698 ACSPGTDYW

-713 GSYFNAKKLEQ
+713 GSYFSVKKLERGIN
-724 SLDEAKAEW
+724 DAKAEW
-733 ESTGAKAEKTDA
+733 ESTGVTGEKVDT
-745 GWRFV
+745 GCWRYV

-755 SNTIVTLFDAPDG
+755 SNTIVTLFAGPNN
-768 TCYEV
+768 TTYEV
-773 TTHWTFDGSTEENQW
+773 EIHWLFDGSTEENQW
-788 GWNRDRAVEGEAV
+788 GWNRDRAVEEEAV

-816 FTDGSPNGSES
+816 PTMDPVLD
-827 SDPAPDDTAFQADL
+827 DPAFKADL
-841 QLASNGGASWLSLN
+841 QLATNGGASWMYLSKN
-855 TDGMAVGGHD
+855 SAAVSD
-865 PKDSAP
+865 CNMRNVTP
-871 TVLLDTC
+871 TVKLDECSYALLNEEFTPDDGKQT
-878 DYKEYDPSESS
+878 
-889 PSGSAVPPGGGN
+889 
-901 PLALCLSLSNSARFT
+901 LTLWLSNNDSSHLA
-916 FYEGSDFMLY
+916 FYESTNVMLY
-926 QHGDTRYYK
+926 QRDDARYYK
-935 VSSYGDYATIFDAML
+935 VSNFGDYATLYDAML
-950 AWYNKTPDKEATFES
+950 AWFNSAQSGTEPS
-965 DLVLASNAATVDIL
+965 DASSTTTTNAVSRDSLIKA
-979 AFCPASGESGSHAP
+979 A
-993 LLTGYSVALD
+993 D
-1003 SYEYKPIDKPK
+1003 SYVDLGGYLWYTAGGKFCRWHE
-1014 NLDGLDSVELWPHNA
+1014 GGSVE
-1029 QATCLIF
+1029 
-1036 YKGTNTVKYVSG
+1036 TVCDLPLDYDTPVSA
-1048 KSERYYRAVGD
+1048 SL
-1059 FSIVD
+1059 STQD
-1064 NDGRTL
+1064 NRILMNYHIGGAIMGSFITDL
-1070 YDLMR
+1070 YDTDGKKLSSINGYNAIAISGDIIVMTDHFMPTPNNMSIS
-1075 VWYDTAEY
+1075 YDCGKTFTEFGDKDWFYGSA
-1083 SDMLTSDVRAQ
+1083 LTED
-1094 SKSFSWQE
+1094 
-1102 AAQNW
+1102 
-1107 ANAYYGT
+1107 GT
-1114 QKEVTS
+1114 YVTS
-1120 GSIYKFTWLNVT
+1120 VNSSLEIRDGYVYTTAVYDINHEKSDDPLVT
-1132 VNPAEETTQA
+1132 H
-1142 KRKAGEID
+1142 
-1150 DNTYC
+1150 
-1155 FAVRVEFTAE
+1155 AVRI
-1165 SANALQSAMAGNT
+1165 SI
-1178 VKCENPA
+1178 K
-1185 APKDAYE
+1185 
-1192 FYRCCTIQ
+1192 
-1200 LRDDGRWYG
+1200 
-1209 TELGTGWLCAIPK
+1209 TGAQEILD
-1222 KEGLPPPFFAVF
+1222 
-1234 QRRAGKS
+1234 
-1241 TGTSQRYVV
+1241 